1 MDKYEYKVRLQEI
14 KDLIAKGE
22 YVEAASIADTIDWTR
37 VKSVMM
43 LCTISDLYKIN
54 RRLEDARDLL
64 LLAYDRYPGGRSIVY
79 SLCELF
85 IKMGDV
91 VQAVEYYKEF
101 VQIAPKDT
109 GRYILQ
115 YKLYEAQDVS
125 IEERIEVLKELKSKE
140 YTEKWAYELA
150 YLYHR
155 IGLATKCVEE
165 CDELILWFGE
175 GRYVMKAME
184 LKMLHEPLTPSQEE
198 KYAEMKGEIVRQKA
212 AEETGEVYPEAPEEE
227 KPEEEVDES
236 PTKEILMSDPDDIQV
251 KVMNVGQY
259 DTINMQKELAANMK
273 ELWDQKTD
281 KEPEA
286 EGDTDLQETK
296 RLDSLADAL
305 EDFTMAETKVIETDA
320 VKEALNQPE
329 EQGEVFF
336 GETSEMTPVSV
347 EDGAS
352 EITEETLE
360 QPMEAEI
367 LPEEASFDD
376 TITAATEEPDEEA
389 ASTAAQT
396 ASGADETGIAQA
408 ASAAGMNAS
417 VSVGEENVSAAD
429 LNVSASAAENAEAI
443 SDVEAP
449 AQDGQGTVSE
459 TAAPKE
465 EIQEEITKEEEPETV
480 VLPTREIEEHINAQ
494 PAMKPRIA
502 ATIDPHKPLPE
513 GMEKMLGMEYDGQI
527 SMVVPEAEQVEKQIT
542 GQISLEDVLAEW
554 ERVKKENEQKRME
567 EVQQHILQ
575 QTGAMF
581 TEFEAAT
588 RDGLLEKLE
597 KGKTIPA
604 DEVEELEEY
613 QEPGQEDGEDYE
625 EPAGQDEFL
634 DESYDDYEEPVENAE
649 EYTGEEDAFAE
660 EAGEYAEDE
669 AFDEDEAGDYVE
681 PVEAA
686 EAEEEF
692 YEEDADTADETDAD
706 DFEDAEND
714 FDADDAEAT
723 GEGADEEA
731 AYETEADAD
740 EEAAEDIN
748 ADSKANDK
756 TAGKAGT
763 DTDAEDI
770 DADGETAEDEGADSE
785 TAEEAG
791 TDDAQDTETDAA
803 DAKETDAEPAEE
815 ASADKAD
822 RKNVSRD
829 AAAKGKKAPGQKN
842 GKPVRKAG
850 GKEQGRRLTA
860 EEKELFGSYLQNKH
874 TREQILNAIDKIS
887 LAAYTGNIILTGEEG
902 MDTLTLAKKLMKEV
916 QQTDSN
922 FSGKIAKISSES
934 LNKKGIAPVF
944 DRIVNGAL
952 IIQKANK
959 LTDDSVKDMQKAM
972 NQEHKGMIVILE
984 DTKGGAHKLLKKHPE
999 LKELFNIEIHVEA
1012 LDNDSLVSYGRK
1024 YAEEQE
1030 YGMDEMGV
1038 LALHTCIA
1046 ERQTIDHIVTIEE
1059 VKDIID
1065 DAIQH
1070 ANKKTLGHFF
1080 DIIVA
1085 KRYDEEDRIILREN
1099 DFR

>member
-140 YTEKWAYELA
+140 YIEKWAYELA

-212 AEETGEVYPEAPEEE
+212 AEEAGEVYPETPEEE

-236 PTKEILMSDPDDIQV
+236 PTKEILTSDPDDIQV

-320 VKEALNQPE
+320 VKEALNQSE

-336 GETSEMTPVSV
+336 GETSEMTPVSA
-347 EDGAS
+347 EESSA

-360 QPMEAEI
+360 QPMEAPVQSGQSTV
-367 LPEEASFDD
+367 PEA
-376 TITAATEEPDEEA
+376 
-389 ASTAAQT
+389 
-396 ASGADETGIAQA
+396 
-408 ASAAGMNAS
+408 
-417 VSVGEENVSAAD
+417 
-429 LNVSASAAENAEAI
+429 
-443 SDVEAP
+443 
-449 AQDGQGTVSE
+449 
-459 TAAPKE
+459 AAPKAE
-465 EIQEEITKEEEPETV
+465 EPQEEVLQEEELQEEEPQVEVLQEEEPETV
-480 VLPTREIEEHINAQ
+480 VLPAREIEEHINAQ
-494 PAMKPRIA
+494 PVMKPRIA

-613 QEPGQEDGEDYE
+613 QEPAQEDGEDYE
-625 EPAGQDEFL
+625 ELAEQDEFL
-634 DESYDDYEEPVENAE
+634 DDSYDDYEEPVENTE
-649 EYTGEEDAFAE
+649 EYTEEPDTADTEAEGEAAE
-660 EAGEYAEDE
+660 EAVDNAAADTEVEEEPDAADTEAE
-669 AFDEDEAGDYVE
+669 G
-681 PVEAA
+681 EAA
-686 EAEEEF
+686 EEAVDDAAADTEVEEEPDATDTEAEGEAAEEAV
-692 YEEDADTADETDAD
+692 DDAAADTEVEEEPDATDAAAEAVEDDVKDAETDA
-706 DFEDAEND
+706 
-714 FDADDAEAT
+714 
-723 GEGADEEA
+723 
-731 AYETEADAD
+731 
-740 EEAAEDIN
+740 
-748 ADSKANDK
+748 
-756 TAGKAGT
+756 
-763 DTDAEDI
+763 
-770 DADGETAEDEGADSE
+770 
-785 TAEEAG
+785 
-791 TDDAQDTETDAA
+791 
-803 DAKETDAEPAEE
+803 
-815 ASADKAD
+815 
-822 RKNVSRD
+822 V
-829 AAAKGKKAPGQKN
+829 AKGKKAPGQKK
-842 GKPVRKAG
+842 GKPVRKA

-959 LTDDSVKDMQKAM
+959 LSDDSVKDMQKVM

-999 LKELFNIEIHVEA
+999 LKELFNVEIHVEA

-1070 ANKKTLGHFF
+1070 ANRKTLGHFF

>member
-140 YTEKWAYELA
+140 YIEKWAYELA

-212 AEETGEVYPEAPEEE
+212 AEEAGEVYPETPEEE

-236 PTKEILMSDPDDIQV
+236 PTKEILTSDPDDIQV

-320 VKEALNQPE
+320 VKEALNQSE

-336 GETSEMTPVSV
+336 GETSEMTPVSA
-347 EDGAS
+347 EESSA

-360 QPMEAEI
+360 QPMEAPVQSGQSTV
-367 LPEEASFDD
+367 PEA
-376 TITAATEEPDEEA
+376 
-389 ASTAAQT
+389 
-396 ASGADETGIAQA
+396 
-408 ASAAGMNAS
+408 
-417 VSVGEENVSAAD
+417 
-429 LNVSASAAENAEAI
+429 
-443 SDVEAP
+443 
-449 AQDGQGTVSE
+449 
-459 TAAPKE
+459 AAPKAE
-465 EIQEEITKEEEPETV
+465 EPQEEVLQEEELQEEEPQVEVLQEEEPETV
-480 VLPTREIEEHINAQ
+480 VLPAREIEEHINAQ
-494 PAMKPRIA
+494 PVMKPRIA

-613 QEPGQEDGEDYE
+613 QEPAQEDGEDYE
-625 EPAGQDEFL
+625 ELAEQDEFL
-634 DESYDDYEEPVENAE
+634 DDSYDDYEEPVENTE
-649 EYTGEEDAFAE
+649 EYTEEPDAADTEAEGEAAE
-660 EAGEYAEDE
+660 EAVDDAAADTEVEEEPDATDTEAE
-669 AFDEDEAGDYVE
+669 G
-681 PVEAA
+681 EAA
-686 EAEEEF
+686 EEAVDNAAADTEVEEEPDAADTEAEGEAAEEAV
-692 YEEDADTADETDAD
+692 DDAAADTEVEEEPDATEAATEAVEDDVKDAETDA
-706 DFEDAEND
+706 
-714 FDADDAEAT
+714 
-723 GEGADEEA
+723 
-731 AYETEADAD
+731 
-740 EEAAEDIN
+740 
-748 ADSKANDK
+748 
-756 TAGKAGT
+756 
-763 DTDAEDI
+763 
-770 DADGETAEDEGADSE
+770 
-785 TAEEAG
+785 
-791 TDDAQDTETDAA
+791 
-803 DAKETDAEPAEE
+803 
-815 ASADKAD
+815 
-822 RKNVSRD
+822 V
-829 AAAKGKKAPGQKN
+829 AKGKKAPGQKK
-842 GKPVRKAG
+842 GKPVRKA

-959 LTDDSVKDMQKAM
+959 LSDDSVKDMQKVM

-1070 ANKKTLGHFF
+1070 ANRKTLGHFF

>member
-22 YVEAASIADTIDWTR
+22 YVEAASIADTIDWTK

-140 YTEKWAYELA
+140 YIEKWAYELA

-212 AEETGEVYPEAPEEE
+212 AEEAGEVYPETPEEE

-236 PTKEILMSDPDDIQV
+236 PTKEILTSDPDDIQV

-320 VKEALNQPE
+320 VKEALNQSE

-336 GETSEMTPVSV
+336 GETSEMTPVSA
-347 EDGAS
+347 EESSA

-360 QPMEAEI
+360 QPMEAPVQSGQSTV
-367 LPEEASFDD
+367 PEA
-376 TITAATEEPDEEA
+376 
-389 ASTAAQT
+389 
-396 ASGADETGIAQA
+396 
-408 ASAAGMNAS
+408 
-417 VSVGEENVSAAD
+417 
-429 LNVSASAAENAEAI
+429 
-443 SDVEAP
+443 
-449 AQDGQGTVSE
+449 
-459 TAAPKE
+459 AAPKAE
-465 EIQEEITKEEEPETV
+465 EPQEEELQEEEPQEEEPQEEEPQVEVLQEEEPETV
-480 VLPTREIEEHINAQ
+480 VLPAREIEEHINAQ
-494 PAMKPRIA
+494 PVMKPRIA

-613 QEPGQEDGEDYE
+613 QEPAQEDGEDYE
-625 EPAGQDEFL
+625 ELAEQDEFL
-634 DESYDDYEEPVENAE
+634 DDSYDDYEEPVENTE
-649 EYTGEEDAFAE
+649 EYTEEPDAADTEAEGEAAE
-660 EAGEYAEDE
+660 EAVDDAAADTEVEEEPDATDTEAE
-669 AFDEDEAGDYVE
+669 G
-681 PVEAA
+681 EAA
-686 EAEEEF
+686 EEAVDNAAADTEVEEEPDAADTEAEGEAAEEAV
-692 YEEDADTADETDAD
+692 DDAAADTEVEEEPDATEAATEAVEDDVKDAETDA
-706 DFEDAEND
+706 
-714 FDADDAEAT
+714 
-723 GEGADEEA
+723 
-731 AYETEADAD
+731 
-740 EEAAEDIN
+740 
-748 ADSKANDK
+748 
-756 TAGKAGT
+756 
-763 DTDAEDI
+763 
-770 DADGETAEDEGADSE
+770 
-785 TAEEAG
+785 
-791 TDDAQDTETDAA
+791 
-803 DAKETDAEPAEE
+803 
-815 ASADKAD
+815 
-822 RKNVSRD
+822 V
-829 AAAKGKKAPGQKN
+829 AKGKKAPGQKK
-842 GKPVRKAG
+842 GKPVRKA

-959 LTDDSVKDMQKAM
+959 LSDDSVKDMQKVM

-1070 ANKKTLGHFF
+1070 ANRKTLGHFF

>member
-22 YVEAASIADTIDWTR
+22 YVEAASIADTIDWTK

-140 YTEKWAYELA
+140 YIEKWAYELA

-212 AEETGEVYPEAPEEE
+212 AEEAGEVYPEAPEEE

-236 PTKEILMSDPDDIQV
+236 PTKEILTSDPDDIQV

-320 VKEALNQPE
+320 VKEALNQSE

-336 GETSEMTPVSV
+336 GETSEMTPVSA
-347 EDGAS
+347 EESSA

-360 QPMEAEI
+360 QPMEAPVQSGQSTV
-367 LPEEASFDD
+367 PEA
-376 TITAATEEPDEEA
+376 
-389 ASTAAQT
+389 
-396 ASGADETGIAQA
+396 
-408 ASAAGMNAS
+408 
-417 VSVGEENVSAAD
+417 
-429 LNVSASAAENAEAI
+429 
-443 SDVEAP
+443 
-449 AQDGQGTVSE
+449 
-459 TAAPKE
+459 AAPKAE
-465 EIQEEITKEEEPETV
+465 EKQEAEEPQEEEPETV
-480 VLPTREIEEHINAQ
+480 VLPAREIEEHINAQ
-494 PAMKPRIA
+494 PVMKPRIA

-597 KGKTIPA
+597 KGKTIPT

-613 QEPGQEDGEDYE
+613 YEPAQEDGEDYE
-625 EPAGQDEFL
+625 DSAEQDEFL
-634 DESYDDYEEPVENAE
+634 DESYDDYEEPVENTE
-649 EYTGEEDAFAE
+649 EYTEESEAIDA
-660 EAGEYAEDE
+660 DT
-669 AFDEDEAGDYVE
+669 
-681 PVEAA
+681 
-686 EAEEEF
+686 EAEEEP
-692 YEEDADTADETDAD
+692 
-706 DFEDAEND
+706 
-714 FDADDAEAT
+714 
-723 GEGADEEA
+723 
-731 AYETEADAD
+731 
-740 EEAAEDIN
+740 
-748 ADSKANDK
+748 
-756 TAGKAGT
+756 
-763 DTDAEDI
+763 
-770 DADGETAEDEGADSE
+770 
-785 TAEEAG
+785 
-791 TDDAQDTETDAA
+791 DAA
-803 DAKETDAEPAEE
+803 DADIEVEEEPNAADADIEVEEEPDTADAEAEGEAAEE
-815 ASADKAD
+815 AVDDTAVEKAGTEEPDAADAD
-822 RKNVSRD
+822 TEVEEEPDATD
-829 AAAKGKKAPGQKN
+829 AAAEAVEDDVKDAETEAVVKDKKAPGQKK
-842 GKPVRKAG
+842 GKPVRKA

-952 IIQKANK
+952 IIQKASK
-959 LTDDSVKDMQKAM
+959 LSDDSVKDMQKVM

-984 DTKGGAHKLLKKHPE
+984 DTRGGAHKLLKKHPE

-1070 ANKKTLGHFF
+1070 ANRKTLGHFF

>member
-22 YVEAASIADTIDWTR
+22 YVEAASIADTIDWTK

-140 YTEKWAYELA
+140 YIEKWAYELA

-212 AEETGEVYPEAPEEE
+212 AEEAGEVYPETPEEE

-236 PTKEILMSDPDDIQV
+236 PTKEILTSDPDDIQV

-320 VKEALNQPE
+320 VKEALNQSE

-336 GETSEMTPVSV
+336 GETSEMTPVSA
-347 EDGAS
+347 EESSA

-360 QPMEAEI
+360 QPMEAPVQSGQSTV
-367 LPEEASFDD
+367 PEA
-376 TITAATEEPDEEA
+376 
-389 ASTAAQT
+389 
-396 ASGADETGIAQA
+396 
-408 ASAAGMNAS
+408 
-417 VSVGEENVSAAD
+417 
-429 LNVSASAAENAEAI
+429 
-443 SDVEAP
+443 
-449 AQDGQGTVSE
+449 
-459 TAAPKE
+459 AAPKAE
-465 EIQEEITKEEEPETV
+465 EPQEEEPQEEEPQTV
-480 VLPTREIEEHINAQ
+480 VLPAREIEEHINAQ
-494 PAMKPRIA
+494 PVMKPRIA

-597 KGKTIPA
+597 KGKTIPT

-613 QEPGQEDGEDYE
+613 YEPAQEDGENYE
-625 EPAGQDEFL
+625 EPAEQDEFL
-634 DESYDDYEEPVENAE
+634 DESYDDYEEPVENTE
-649 EYTGEEDAFAE
+649 EYTEESEAIDA
-660 EAGEYAEDE
+660 DT
-669 AFDEDEAGDYVE
+669 
-681 PVEAA
+681 
-686 EAEEEF
+686 EAEEEP
-692 YEEDADTADETDAD
+692 
-706 DFEDAEND
+706 
-714 FDADDAEAT
+714 
-723 GEGADEEA
+723 
-731 AYETEADAD
+731 
-740 EEAAEDIN
+740 
-748 ADSKANDK
+748 
-756 TAGKAGT
+756 
-763 DTDAEDI
+763 
-770 DADGETAEDEGADSE
+770 
-785 TAEEAG
+785 
-791 TDDAQDTETDAA
+791 DAA
-803 DAKETDAEPAEE
+803 DADIEVEEEPNAADADTEVEEEPDTADAEAEGEAAEEAVDDTAAEKAGTEEPDATDADIEAGEEPDTADADTEAEEESDTTDAAAEAVEDDVKDAETDA
-815 ASADKAD
+815 
-822 RKNVSRD
+822 VV
-829 AAAKGKKAPGQKN
+829 KGKKAPGQKK
-842 GKPVRKAG
+842 GKPVRKA

-959 LTDDSVKDMQKAM
+959 LSDDSVKDMQKVM

-984 DTKGGAHKLLKKHPE
+984 DTRGGAHKLLKKHPE

-1070 ANKKTLGHFF
+1070 ANRKTLGHFF

>member
-140 YTEKWAYELA
+140 YIEKWAYELA

-212 AEETGEVYPEAPEEE
+212 AEEAGEVYPETPEEE

-236 PTKEILMSDPDDIQV
+236 PTKEILTSDPDDIQV

-320 VKEALNQPE
+320 VKEALNQSE

-336 GETSEMTPVSV
+336 GETSEMTPVSA
-347 EDGAS
+347 EESSA

-360 QPMEAEI
+360 QPMEAPVQSGQSTV
-367 LPEEASFDD
+367 PEA
-376 TITAATEEPDEEA
+376 
-389 ASTAAQT
+389 
-396 ASGADETGIAQA
+396 
-408 ASAAGMNAS
+408 
-417 VSVGEENVSAAD
+417 
-429 LNVSASAAENAEAI
+429 
-443 SDVEAP
+443 
-449 AQDGQGTVSE
+449 
-459 TAAPKE
+459 AAPKAE
-465 EIQEEITKEEEPETV
+465 EKQEAEEPQEEEPETV
-480 VLPTREIEEHINAQ
+480 VLPTKEIEEHINAQ

-597 KGKTIPA
+597 KGKTIPT

-613 QEPGQEDGEDYE
+613 YEPAQEDGEDYE
-625 EPAGQDEFL
+625 EPAEQDEFL
-634 DESYDDYEEPVENAE
+634 DESYDDYEEPVENTE
-649 EYTGEEDAFAE
+649 EYTEES
-660 EAGEYAEDE
+660 EAI
-669 AFDEDEAGDYVE
+669 
-681 PVEAA
+681 AA
-686 EAEEEF
+686 DTEAEEE
-692 YEEDADTADETDAD
+692 A
-706 DFEDAEND
+706 
-714 FDADDAEAT
+714 
-723 GEGADEEA
+723 
-731 AYETEADAD
+731 
-740 EEAAEDIN
+740 
-748 ADSKANDK
+748 
-756 TAGKAGT
+756 
-763 DTDAEDI
+763 
-770 DADGETAEDEGADSE
+770 
-785 TAEEAG
+785 
-791 TDDAQDTETDAA
+791 DAA
-803 DAKETDAEPAEE
+803 DAEAEGEAAEEAVDDAAADIEVEEEPDTADTEAEGEAAEEAVDDAAADIEVEEEPDTAAADIEVEEEPDAADTEAEGEAAEEAVDDADADTEVEEEPDATDAAAEAVEDDVKDAETDA
-815 ASADKAD
+815 
-822 RKNVSRD
+822 V
-829 AAAKGKKAPGQKN
+829 AKGKKAPGQKK
-842 GKPVRKAG
+842 GKPVRKA

-959 LTDDSVKDMQKAM
+959 LSDDSVKDMQKVM

-1070 ANKKTLGHFF
+1070 ANRKTLGHFF

>member
-22 YVEAASIADTIDWTR
+22 YVEAASIADTIDWTK

-140 YTEKWAYELA
+140 YIEKWAYELA

-212 AEETGEVYPEAPEEE
+212 AEEAGEVYPETPEEE

-236 PTKEILMSDPDDIQV
+236 PTKEILTSDPDDIQV

-296 RLDSLADAL
+296 RLDSLADAQ

-320 VKEALNQPE
+320 VKEALNQSE

-336 GETSEMTPVSV
+336 GETSEMTPVSA
-347 EDGAS
+347 EESSA

-360 QPMEAEI
+360 QPMEAPVQSGQNTV
-367 LPEEASFDD
+367 PEA
-376 TITAATEEPDEEA
+376 
-389 ASTAAQT
+389 
-396 ASGADETGIAQA
+396 
-408 ASAAGMNAS
+408 
-417 VSVGEENVSAAD
+417 
-429 LNVSASAAENAEAI
+429 
-443 SDVEAP
+443 
-449 AQDGQGTVSE
+449 
-459 TAAPKE
+459 AAPKAE
-465 EIQEEITKEEEPETV
+465 EKQEEEPQEEEPQTV
-480 VLPTREIEEHINAQ
+480 VLPAREIEEHINAQ
-494 PAMKPRIA
+494 PVMKPRIA

-597 KGKTIPA
+597 KGKTIPT

-613 QEPGQEDGEDYE
+613 YEPAQEDGENYE
-625 EPAGQDEFL
+625 EPAEQDEFL
-634 DESYDDYEEPVENAE
+634 DESYDDYEEPVENTE
-649 EYTGEEDAFAE
+649 EYTEESEAIAADTEVEEEPDTADAEAEGEAAE
-660 EAGEYAEDE
+660 EAVDDTVAE
-669 AFDEDEAGDYVE
+669 
-681 PVEAA
+681 
-686 EAEEEF
+686 
-692 YEEDADTADETDAD
+692 
-706 DFEDAEND
+706 
-714 FDADDAEAT
+714 
-723 GEGADEEA
+723 
-731 AYETEADAD
+731 
-740 EEAAEDIN
+740 
-748 ADSKANDK
+748 
-756 TAGKAGT
+756 KAGT
-763 DTDAEDI
+763 
-770 DADGETAEDEGADSE
+770 
-785 TAEEAG
+785 EEP
-791 TDDAQDTETDAA
+791 DAA
-803 DAKETDAEPAEE
+803 DADTEVEEEPDATDTDTEAGEEPDTTDAAAEAVEDDVKDAETDA
-815 ASADKAD
+815 
-822 RKNVSRD
+822 VV
-829 AAAKGKKAPGQKN
+829 KGKKAPGQKK
-842 GKPVRKAG
+842 GKPVRKA

-934 LNKKGIAPVF
+934 LNKKGIASVF

-959 LTDDSVKDMQKAM
+959 LSDDSVKDMQKVM

-984 DTKGGAHKLLKKHPE
+984 DTRGGAHKLLKKHPE

-1070 ANKKTLGHFF
+1070 ANRKTLGHFF

>member
-140 YTEKWAYELA
+140 YIEKWAYELA

-212 AEETGEVYPEAPEEE
+212 AEEAGEVYPETPEEE

-236 PTKEILMSDPDDIQV
+236 PTKEILTSDPDDIQV

-320 VKEALNQPE
+320 VKEALNQSE

-336 GETSEMTPVSV
+336 GETSEMTPVSA
-347 EDGAS
+347 EESSA

-360 QPMEAEI
+360 QPMEAPVQSGQSTV
-367 LPEEASFDD
+367 PEA
-376 TITAATEEPDEEA
+376 
-389 ASTAAQT
+389 
-396 ASGADETGIAQA
+396 
-408 ASAAGMNAS
+408 
-417 VSVGEENVSAAD
+417 
-429 LNVSASAAENAEAI
+429 
-443 SDVEAP
+443 
-449 AQDGQGTVSE
+449 
-459 TAAPKE
+459 AAPKAE
-465 EIQEEITKEEEPETV
+465 EPQEEALQEEVLQEEEPQEEELQEEVLQEEEPETV
-480 VLPTREIEEHINAQ
+480 VLPAREIEEHINAQ
-494 PAMKPRIA
+494 PVMKPRIA

-613 QEPGQEDGEDYE
+613 QEPAQEDGENYE
-625 EPAGQDEFL
+625 ELAEQDEFL
-634 DESYDDYEEPVENAE
+634 DESYDDYEEPVENTE
-649 EYTGEEDAFAE
+649 EYTEEPDTAGTEAEGEAAE
-660 EAGEYAEDE
+660 EAVDDAAADIEVEEEPDTADADIEVEEEPDAADTEAE
-669 AFDEDEAGDYVE
+669 G
-681 PVEAA
+681 EAA
-686 EAEEEF
+686 EEAVDNAAADTEVEEEPDAADTEAEGEAAEEAV
-692 YEEDADTADETDAD
+692 DDAAADTEVEEEPDATEAAAEAVEDDVKDAETDA
-706 DFEDAEND
+706 
-714 FDADDAEAT
+714 
-723 GEGADEEA
+723 
-731 AYETEADAD
+731 
-740 EEAAEDIN
+740 
-748 ADSKANDK
+748 
-756 TAGKAGT
+756 
-763 DTDAEDI
+763 
-770 DADGETAEDEGADSE
+770 
-785 TAEEAG
+785 
-791 TDDAQDTETDAA
+791 
-803 DAKETDAEPAEE
+803 
-815 ASADKAD
+815 
-822 RKNVSRD
+822 V
-829 AAAKGKKAPGQKN
+829 AKGKKAPGQKK
-842 GKPVRKAG
+842 GKPVRKA

-959 LTDDSVKDMQKAM
+959 LSDDSVKDMQKVM

-1070 ANKKTLGHFF
+1070 ANRKTLGHFF

>member
-22 YVEAASIADTIDWTR
+22 YVEAASIADTIDWTK

-140 YTEKWAYELA
+140 YIEKWAYELA

-212 AEETGEVYPEAPEEE
+212 AEEAGEVYPEAPEEE

-281 KEPEA
+281 KEPET

-320 VKEALNQPE
+320 VKEALNQSE

-336 GETSEMTPVSV
+336 GETSEMTPVSA
-347 EDGAS
+347 EESSA

-367 LPEEASFDD
+367 LPKEASFDD
-376 TITAATEEPDEEA
+376 NITAATEEPE
-389 ASTAAQT
+389 Q
-396 ASGADETGIAQA
+396 
-408 ASAAGMNAS
+408 
-417 VSVGEENVSAAD
+417 V
-429 LNVSASAAENAEAI
+429 
-443 SDVEAP
+443 
-449 AQDGQGTVSE
+449 GQGTASE
-459 TAAPKE
+459 TTAPKAE
-465 EIQEEITKEEEPETV
+465 EIREEITEEEEPETV
-480 VLPTREIEEHINAQ
+480 VLPTKEIEEHINAQ

-597 KGKTIPA
+597 KGKTIPT

-613 QEPGQEDGEDYE
+613 YEPAQEDGEDYE
-625 EPAGQDEFL
+625 EPAEQDEFL
-634 DESYDDYEEPVENAE
+634 DESYDDYEEPVENTE
-649 EYTGEEDAFAE
+649 EYTEES
-660 EAGEYAEDE
+660 EAI
-669 AFDEDEAGDYVE
+669 
-681 PVEAA
+681 AA
-686 EAEEEF
+686 DTEAEEEV
-692 YEEDADTADETDAD
+692 EAIDADTE
-706 DFEDAEND
+706 
-714 FDADDAEAT
+714 
-723 GEGADEEA
+723 
-731 AYETEADAD
+731 
-740 EEAAEDIN
+740 
-748 ADSKANDK
+748 
-756 TAGKAGT
+756 
-763 DTDAEDI
+763 
-770 DADGETAEDEGADSE
+770 
-785 TAEEAG
+785 AEE
-791 TDDAQDTETDAA
+791 EPDAA
-803 DAKETDAEPAEE
+803 DADTEVEEEPDAADAEAEGEAAEE
-815 ASADKAD
+815 AVDDTAAEKAGTEEP
-822 RKNVSRD
+822 D
-829 AAAKGKKAPGQKN
+829 AADTEAEEEADATDADTEVGEEADATEAAAEAVEDDVKDAETDAKGKKAPGQKK
-842 GKPVRKAG
+842 GKPVRKA

-952 IIQKANK
+952 IIQKASK
-959 LTDDSVKDMQKAM
+959 LSDDSVKDMQKVM

-984 DTKGGAHKLLKKHPE
+984 DTRGGAHKLLKKHPE

-1070 ANKKTLGHFF
+1070 ANRKTLGHFF

>member
-22 YVEAASIADTIDWTR
+22 YVEAASIADTIDWTK

-140 YTEKWAYELA
+140 YIEKWAYELA

-212 AEETGEVYPEAPEEE
+212 AEEAGEVYPEAPEEE

-236 PTKEILMSDPDDIQV
+236 PTKEILTSDPDDIQV

-320 VKEALNQPE
+320 VKEALNQSE

-336 GETSEMTPVSV
+336 GETSEMTPVSA
-347 EDGAS
+347 EESSA

-360 QPMEAEI
+360 QPMEAPVQSGQSTV
-367 LPEEASFDD
+367 PEA
-376 TITAATEEPDEEA
+376 
-389 ASTAAQT
+389 
-396 ASGADETGIAQA
+396 
-408 ASAAGMNAS
+408 
-417 VSVGEENVSAAD
+417 
-429 LNVSASAAENAEAI
+429 
-443 SDVEAP
+443 
-449 AQDGQGTVSE
+449 
-459 TAAPKE
+459 AAPKAE
-465 EIQEEITKEEEPETV
+465 EKQEAEEPQEEEPETV
-480 VLPTREIEEHINAQ
+480 VLPTKEIEEHINAQ

-554 ERVKKENEQKRME
+554 ERIKKENEQKRME

-597 KGKTIPA
+597 KGKTIPT

-613 QEPGQEDGEDYE
+613 YEPAQEDGENYE
-625 EPAGQDEFL
+625 EPAEQDEFL
-634 DESYDDYEEPVENAE
+634 DESYDDYEEPVENTE
-649 EYTGEEDAFAE
+649 EYTEES
-660 EAGEYAEDE
+660 EAI
-669 AFDEDEAGDYVE
+669 
-681 PVEAA
+681 AA
-686 EAEEEF
+686 DTEAEEEPN
-692 YEEDADTADETDAD
+692 A
-706 DFEDAEND
+706 
-714 FDADDAEAT
+714 
-723 GEGADEEA
+723 
-731 AYETEADAD
+731 ADAD
-740 EEAAEDIN
+740 IEVEEEP
-748 ADSKANDK
+748 
-756 TAGKAGT
+756 
-763 DTDAEDI
+763 
-770 DADGETAEDEGADSE
+770 
-785 TAEEAG
+785 
-791 TDDAQDTETDAA
+791 DAA
-803 DAKETDAEPAEE
+803 DADTEVEEEPDTADAEAEGEAAEE
-815 ASADKAD
+815 AVDDTAAEKAGTEEP
-822 RKNVSRD
+822 D
-829 AAAKGKKAPGQKN
+829 AADTEAEEEADATAADTEVGEEADATDAAAEAVEDDVKDAETDAKGKKAPGQNK
-842 GKPVRKAG
+842 GKPVRKA

-959 LTDDSVKDMQKAM
+959 LSDDSVKDMQKVM

-984 DTKGGAHKLLKKHPE
+984 DTRGGAHKLLKKHPE

-1070 ANKKTLGHFF
+1070 ANRKTLGHFF

>member
-184 LKMLHEPLTPSQEE
+184 LKMLHEPLTPSQA
-198 KYAEMKGEIVRQKA
+198 KMKGEIARQKA

-236 PTKEILMSDPDDIQV
+236 PTKEILMSDTDDIQV

-273 ELWDQKTD
+273 ELWDRKTD

-286 EGDTDLQETK
+286 EGDIDLQETK

-376 TITAATEEPDEEA
+376 TITVATE
-389 ASTAAQT
+389 
-396 ASGADETGIAQA
+396 
-408 ASAAGMNAS
+408 
-417 VSVGEENVSAAD
+417 
-429 LNVSASAAENAEAI
+429 
-443 SDVEAP
+443 
-449 AQDGQGTVSE
+449 
-459 TAAPKE
+459 
-465 EIQEEITKEEEPETV
+465 EEEPETV
-480 VLPTREIEEHINAQ
+480 ILPTREIEEHINAQ

-513 GMEKMLGMEYDGQI
+513 GMEKLLGMEYDGQI

-625 EPAGQDEFL
+625 EPAEQDEFP

-660 EAGEYAEDE
+660 EAGEYTEDK
-669 AFDEDEAGDYVE
+669 AFDEDEAEDYVE

-686 EAEEEF
+686 EEA
-692 YEEDADTADETDAD
+692 
-706 DFEDAEND
+706 
-714 FDADDAEAT
+714 DAEA
-723 GEGADEEA
+723 A
-731 AYETEADAD
+731 
-740 EEAAEDIN
+740 
-748 ADSKANDK
+748 K
-756 TAGKAGT
+756 
-763 DTDAEDI
+763 
-770 DADGETAEDEGADSE
+770 
-785 TAEEAG
+785 
-791 TDDAQDTETDAA
+791 DTETDAA
-803 DAKETDAEPAEE
+803 DAQETDAADAQETDAEAAEE

-822 RKNVSRD
+822 RKNVSKD

-916 QQTDSN
+916 QQTDNN

-984 DTKGGAHKLLKKHPE
+984 DTKGGAHKLLKKYPE

>member
-22 YVEAASIADTIDWTR
+22 YVEAASIADTIDWTK

-140 YTEKWAYELA
+140 YIEKWAYELA

-212 AEETGEVYPEAPEEE
+212 AEEAGEVYPETPEEE

-236 PTKEILMSDPDDIQV
+236 PTKEILTSDPDDIQV

-320 VKEALNQPE
+320 VKEALNQSE

-336 GETSEMTPVSV
+336 GETSEMTPVSA
-347 EDGAS
+347 EESSA

-360 QPMEAEI
+360 QPMEAPVQSGQSTV
-367 LPEEASFDD
+367 PEA
-376 TITAATEEPDEEA
+376 
-389 ASTAAQT
+389 
-396 ASGADETGIAQA
+396 
-408 ASAAGMNAS
+408 
-417 VSVGEENVSAAD
+417 
-429 LNVSASAAENAEAI
+429 
-443 SDVEAP
+443 
-449 AQDGQGTVSE
+449 
-459 TAAPKE
+459 AAPKAE
-465 EIQEEITKEEEPETV
+465 EKQEAEEPQEEEPETV
-480 VLPTREIEEHINAQ
+480 VLPAREIEEHINAQ
-494 PAMKPRIA
+494 PVMKPRIA

-597 KGKTIPA
+597 KGKTIPT

-613 QEPGQEDGEDYE
+613 YEPAQEDGEDYE
-625 EPAGQDEFL
+625 EPAEQDEFL
-634 DESYDDYEEPVENAE
+634 DESYDDYEEPVENTE
-649 EYTGEEDAFAE
+649 EYTEESEAIDA
-660 EAGEYAEDE
+660 DT
-669 AFDEDEAGDYVE
+669 
-681 PVEAA
+681 
-686 EAEEEF
+686 EAEEEPNAADADIEV
-692 YEEDADTADETDAD
+692 EEEPNAADADTEVEEEPDTA
-706 DFEDAEND
+706 
-714 FDADDAEAT
+714 DAEA
-723 GEGADEEA
+723 EG
-731 AYETEADAD
+731 
-740 EEAAEDIN
+740 EAAEEAVD
-748 ADSKANDK
+748 D
-756 TAGKAGT
+756 TAAEKAGT
-763 DTDAEDI
+763 
-770 DADGETAEDEGADSE
+770 
-785 TAEEAG
+785 EEP
-791 TDDAQDTETDAA
+791 DAA
-803 DAKETDAEPAEE
+803 DADTEVEEEPDATDADTEVEEEPDATDAAAEAVEDDVKDAETDAVVK
-815 ASADKAD
+815 D
-822 RKNVSRD
+822 
-829 AAAKGKKAPGQKN
+829 KKAPGQKK
-842 GKPVRKAG
+842 GKPVRKA

-952 IIQKANK
+952 IIQKASK
-959 LTDDSVKDMQKAM
+959 LSDDSVKDMQKVM

-984 DTKGGAHKLLKKHPE
+984 DTRGGAHKLLKKHPE

-1070 ANKKTLGHFF
+1070 ANRKTLGHFF

>member
-140 YTEKWAYELA
+140 YIEKWAYELA

-212 AEETGEVYPEAPEEE
+212 AEEAGEVYPETPEEE

-236 PTKEILMSDPDDIQV
+236 PTKEILTSDPDDIQV

-320 VKEALNQPE
+320 VKEALNQSE

-336 GETSEMTPVSV
+336 GETSEMTPVSA
-347 EDGAS
+347 EESSA

-360 QPMEAEI
+360 QPMEAPVQSGQSTV
-367 LPEEASFDD
+367 PEA
-376 TITAATEEPDEEA
+376 
-389 ASTAAQT
+389 
-396 ASGADETGIAQA
+396 
-408 ASAAGMNAS
+408 
-417 VSVGEENVSAAD
+417 
-429 LNVSASAAENAEAI
+429 
-443 SDVEAP
+443 
-449 AQDGQGTVSE
+449 
-459 TAAPKE
+459 AAPKAE
-465 EIQEEITKEEEPETV
+465 EKQEEEPQEEEPQTV
-480 VLPTREIEEHINAQ
+480 VLPAREIEEHINAQ
-494 PAMKPRIA
+494 PVMKPRIA

-597 KGKTIPA
+597 KGKTIPT

-613 QEPGQEDGEDYE
+613 YEPAQEDGENYE
-625 EPAGQDEFL
+625 EPAEQDEFL
-634 DESYDDYEEPVENAE
+634 DESYDDYEEPVENTE
-649 EYTGEEDAFAE
+649 EYTEESEAIDA
-660 EAGEYAEDE
+660 DT
-669 AFDEDEAGDYVE
+669 
-681 PVEAA
+681 
-686 EAEEEF
+686 EAEEEP
-692 YEEDADTADETDAD
+692 
-706 DFEDAEND
+706 
-714 FDADDAEAT
+714 
-723 GEGADEEA
+723 
-731 AYETEADAD
+731 
-740 EEAAEDIN
+740 
-748 ADSKANDK
+748 
-756 TAGKAGT
+756 
-763 DTDAEDI
+763 
-770 DADGETAEDEGADSE
+770 
-785 TAEEAG
+785 
-791 TDDAQDTETDAA
+791 DAA
-803 DAKETDAEPAEE
+803 DADIEVEEEPNAADADTEVEEEPDTADAEAEGEAAEEAVDDTAAEKAGTEEPDATDADIEVEEEPDTADADTEVEEEPDTTDAAAEAVEDDVKDAETDA
-815 ASADKAD
+815 
-822 RKNVSRD
+822 VV
-829 AAAKGKKAPGQKN
+829 KGKKAPGQKK
-842 GKPVRKAG
+842 GKPVRKA

-902 MDTLTLAKKLMKEV
+902 MDTLTLAKKLMREV

-952 IIQKANK
+952 IIQKASK
-959 LTDDSVKDMQKAM
+959 LSDDSVKDMQKVM

-984 DTKGGAHKLLKKHPE
+984 DTRGGAHKLLKKHPE

-1070 ANKKTLGHFF
+1070 ANRKTLGHFF

>member
-22 YVEAASIADTIDWTR
+22 YVEAASIADTIDWTK

-140 YTEKWAYELA
+140 YIEKWAYELA

-336 GETSEMTPVSV
+336 GETSEMTPVSA
-347 EDGAS
+347 EESSA

-360 QPMEAEI
+360 QPMEAPVQSGQSTV
-367 LPEEASFDD
+367 PEA
-376 TITAATEEPDEEA
+376 
-389 ASTAAQT
+389 
-396 ASGADETGIAQA
+396 
-408 ASAAGMNAS
+408 
-417 VSVGEENVSAAD
+417 
-429 LNVSASAAENAEAI
+429 
-443 SDVEAP
+443 
-449 AQDGQGTVSE
+449 
-459 TAAPKE
+459 AAPKAE
-465 EIQEEITKEEEPETV
+465 EKQEAEEPQEEEPQTV
-480 VLPTREIEEHINAQ
+480 VLPAREIEEHINAQ
-494 PAMKPRIA
+494 PVMKPRIA

-597 KGKTIPA
+597 KGKTIPT

-613 QEPGQEDGEDYE
+613 YEPAQEDGEDYE
-625 EPAGQDEFL
+625 EPAEQDEFL
-634 DESYDDYEEPVENAE
+634 DESYDDYEEPVENTE
-649 EYTGEEDAFAE
+649 EYTEEPNAADADIEVEEEPDAADADIEVEEEPDTADAEAEGEAAE
-660 EAGEYAEDE
+660 EAVDDTAAEK
-669 AFDEDEAGDYVE
+669 AGTEE
-681 PVEAA
+681 PDAADA
-686 EAEEEF
+686 EAEEEPDTTDTDTEAG
-692 YEEDADTADETDAD
+692 EEPDATEAAAEAVEDDVKDAETDA
-706 DFEDAEND
+706 
-714 FDADDAEAT
+714 
-723 GEGADEEA
+723 
-731 AYETEADAD
+731 
-740 EEAAEDIN
+740 
-748 ADSKANDK
+748 
-756 TAGKAGT
+756 
-763 DTDAEDI
+763 
-770 DADGETAEDEGADSE
+770 
-785 TAEEAG
+785 
-791 TDDAQDTETDAA
+791 
-803 DAKETDAEPAEE
+803 
-815 ASADKAD
+815 
-822 RKNVSRD
+822 VV
-829 AAAKGKKAPGQKN
+829 KGKKAPGQKK
-842 GKPVRKAG
+842 GKPVRKA

-952 IIQKANK
+952 IIQKASK
-959 LTDDSVKDMQKAM
+959 LSDDSVKDMQKVM

-984 DTKGGAHKLLKKHPE
+984 DTRGGAHKLLKKHPE

-1070 ANKKTLGHFF
+1070 ANRKTLGHFF

>member
-140 YTEKWAYELA
+140 YIEKWAYELA

-212 AEETGEVYPEAPEEE
+212 AEEAGEVYPETPEEE

-236 PTKEILMSDPDDIQV
+236 PTKEILTSDPDDIQV

-320 VKEALNQPE
+320 VKEALNRSE

-336 GETSEMTPVSV
+336 GETSEMTPVSA
-347 EDGAS
+347 EESSA

-360 QPMEAEI
+360 QPMEA
-367 LPEEASFDD
+367 LVQSGQ
-376 TITAATEEPDEEA
+376 
-389 ASTAAQT
+389 STVPVA
-396 ASGADETGIAQA
+396 
-408 ASAAGMNAS
+408 
-417 VSVGEENVSAAD
+417 
-429 LNVSASAAENAEAI
+429 
-443 SDVEAP
+443 
-449 AQDGQGTVSE
+449 
-459 TAAPKE
+459 AAPKAE
-465 EIQEEITKEEEPETV
+465 EPQEEALQEEELQEEEPETV
-480 VLPTREIEEHINAQ
+480 VLPAREIEEHINAQ
-494 PAMKPRIA
+494 PVMKPRIA

-527 SMVVPEAEQVEKQIT
+527 SMVVPETEQVEKQIT

-613 QEPGQEDGEDYE
+613 HEPAQEDGENYE
-625 EPAGQDEFL
+625 ELAEQDEFL
-634 DESYDDYEEPVENAE
+634 DDSYDDYEEPVENTE
-649 EYTGEEDAFAE
+649 EYTEEPDTADTEAEGEAAEEAVDDAAADIEVEEEPDTADTDFEVEEEPDTAGTEAEGEAAEEAVDAAAADIEVEEEPDTADAEAESEAAE
-660 EAGEYAEDE
+660 EAGDDVAADTE
-669 AFDEDEAGDYVE
+669 VE
-681 PVEAA
+681 EEPDATDAAA
-686 EAEEEF
+686 EAV
-692 YEEDADTADETDAD
+692 EDDVKDAETDA
-706 DFEDAEND
+706 
-714 FDADDAEAT
+714 
-723 GEGADEEA
+723 
-731 AYETEADAD
+731 
-740 EEAAEDIN
+740 
-748 ADSKANDK
+748 
-756 TAGKAGT
+756 
-763 DTDAEDI
+763 
-770 DADGETAEDEGADSE
+770 
-785 TAEEAG
+785 
-791 TDDAQDTETDAA
+791 
-803 DAKETDAEPAEE
+803 
-815 ASADKAD
+815 
-822 RKNVSRD
+822 V
-829 AAAKGKKAPGQKN
+829 AKGKKAPGQKK
-842 GKPVRKAG
+842 GKPVRKA

-959 LTDDSVKDMQKAM
+959 LSDDSVKDMQKVM

-984 DTKGGAHKLLKKHPE
+984 DTRGGAHKLLKKHPE

-1070 ANKKTLGHFF
+1070 ANRKTLGHFF

>member
-22 YVEAASIADTIDWTR
+22 YVEAASIADTIDWTK

-140 YTEKWAYELA
+140 YIEKWAYELA

-212 AEETGEVYPEAPEEE
+212 AEEAGEVYPETPEEE

-236 PTKEILMSDPDDIQV
+236 PTKEILTSDPDDIQV

-320 VKEALNQPE
+320 VKEALNQSE

-336 GETSEMTPVSV
+336 GETSEMTPVSA
-347 EDGAS
+347 EESSA

-360 QPMEAEI
+360 QPMEAPVQSGQSTV
-367 LPEEASFDD
+367 PEA
-376 TITAATEEPDEEA
+376 
-389 ASTAAQT
+389 
-396 ASGADETGIAQA
+396 
-408 ASAAGMNAS
+408 
-417 VSVGEENVSAAD
+417 
-429 LNVSASAAENAEAI
+429 
-443 SDVEAP
+443 
-449 AQDGQGTVSE
+449 
-459 TAAPKE
+459 AAPKAE
-465 EIQEEITKEEEPETV
+465 EKQEEEPQEEEPQEEEPQTV
-480 VLPTREIEEHINAQ
+480 VLPAREIEEHINAQ
-494 PAMKPRIA
+494 PVMKPRIA

-597 KGKTIPA
+597 KGKTIPS

-613 QEPGQEDGEDYE
+613 YEPAQEDGEDYE
-625 EPAGQDEFL
+625 EPAEQDEFL
-634 DESYDDYEEPVENAE
+634 DESYDDYEEPVENTE
-649 EYTGEEDAFAE
+649 EYTEESEAIDA
-660 EAGEYAEDE
+660 DT
-669 AFDEDEAGDYVE
+669 
-681 PVEAA
+681 
-686 EAEEEF
+686 EAEEEPDAADADT
-692 YEEDADTADETDAD
+692 EEEEEVDAADAEAAGEAAEEAVDDTAAEKAGTEEPDAADTEAEEEADTADAD
-706 DFEDAEND
+706 TEV
-714 FDADDAEAT
+714 
-723 GEGADEEA
+723 GE
-731 AYETEADAD
+731 EADAT
-740 EEAAEDIN
+740 EAAAEAVED
-748 ADSKANDK
+748 DVK
-756 TAGKAGT
+756 
-763 DTDAEDI
+763 DAE
-770 DADGETAEDEGADSE
+770 
-785 TAEEAG
+785 
-791 TDDAQDTETDAA
+791 TD
-803 DAKETDAEPAEE
+803 
-815 ASADKAD
+815 
-822 RKNVSRD
+822 
-829 AAAKGKKAPGQKN
+829 AKGKKAPGQKK

-850 GKEQGRRLTA
+850 KEQGRRFTA

-959 LTDDSVKDMQKAM
+959 LSDDSVKDMQKVM

-984 DTKGGAHKLLKKHPE
+984 DTRGGAHKLLKKHPE

-1070 ANKKTLGHFF
+1070 ANRKTLGHFF

>member
-22 YVEAASIADTIDWTR
+22 YVEAASIADTIDWTK

-140 YTEKWAYELA
+140 YIEKWAYELA

-212 AEETGEVYPEAPEEE
+212 AEEAGEVYPEAPEEE

-236 PTKEILMSDPDDIQV
+236 PTKEILASDPDDIQV

-320 VKEALNQPE
+320 VKEALNQSE

-336 GETSEMTPVSV
+336 GETSEMTPVSA
-347 EDGAS
+347 EESSA

-360 QPMEAEI
+360 QPMEAPVQSGQSTV
-367 LPEEASFDD
+367 PEA
-376 TITAATEEPDEEA
+376 
-389 ASTAAQT
+389 
-396 ASGADETGIAQA
+396 
-408 ASAAGMNAS
+408 
-417 VSVGEENVSAAD
+417 
-429 LNVSASAAENAEAI
+429 
-443 SDVEAP
+443 
-449 AQDGQGTVSE
+449 
-459 TAAPKE
+459 AAPKAE
-465 EIQEEITKEEEPETV
+465 EKQEEEPQEEEPQTV
-480 VLPTREIEEHINAQ
+480 VLPAREIEEHINAQ
-494 PAMKPRIA
+494 PVMKPRIA

-597 KGKTIPA
+597 KGKTIPT

-613 QEPGQEDGEDYE
+613 YEPAQEDGENYE
-625 EPAGQDEFL
+625 EPAEQDEFL
-634 DESYDDYEEPVENAE
+634 DESYDDYEEPVENTE
-649 EYTGEEDAFAE
+649 EYTEESEAIDA
-660 EAGEYAEDE
+660 DT
-669 AFDEDEAGDYVE
+669 
-681 PVEAA
+681 
-686 EAEEEF
+686 EAEEEP
-692 YEEDADTADETDAD
+692 
-706 DFEDAEND
+706 
-714 FDADDAEAT
+714 
-723 GEGADEEA
+723 
-731 AYETEADAD
+731 
-740 EEAAEDIN
+740 
-748 ADSKANDK
+748 
-756 TAGKAGT
+756 
-763 DTDAEDI
+763 
-770 DADGETAEDEGADSE
+770 
-785 TAEEAG
+785 
-791 TDDAQDTETDAA
+791 DAA
-803 DAKETDAEPAEE
+803 DADIEVEEEPNAADADTEVEEEPDTADAEAEGEAAAEAVDDTAAEKAGTEEPDAADADTEAEEEPDATDADTEAGEEPDATDAAAEAVEDDVKDAETDAVVK
-815 ASADKAD
+815 D
-822 RKNVSRD
+822 
-829 AAAKGKKAPGQKN
+829 KKASGQKK
-842 GKPVRKAG
+842 GKPVRKA

-952 IIQKANK
+952 IIQKASK
-959 LTDDSVKDMQKAM
+959 LSDDSVKDMQKVM

-984 DTKGGAHKLLKKHPE
+984 DTRGGAHKLLKKHPE

-1070 ANKKTLGHFF
+1070 ANRKTLGHFF

>member
-140 YTEKWAYELA
+140 YIEKWAYELA

-212 AEETGEVYPEAPEEE
+212 AEEAGEVYPETPEEE

-236 PTKEILMSDPDDIQV
+236 PTKEILTSDPDDIQV

-281 KEPEA
+281 KEPKA

-320 VKEALNQPE
+320 VKEALNQSE

-336 GETSEMTPVSV
+336 GETSEMTPVSA
-347 EDGAS
+347 EESSA

-360 QPMEAEI
+360 QPMEAPVQSGQSTV
-367 LPEEASFDD
+367 PEA
-376 TITAATEEPDEEA
+376 
-389 ASTAAQT
+389 
-396 ASGADETGIAQA
+396 
-408 ASAAGMNAS
+408 
-417 VSVGEENVSAAD
+417 
-429 LNVSASAAENAEAI
+429 
-443 SDVEAP
+443 
-449 AQDGQGTVSE
+449 
-459 TAAPKE
+459 AAPKAE
-465 EIQEEITKEEEPETV
+465 EPQEEVLQEEEPQEEEEPETV
-480 VLPTREIEEHINAQ
+480 VLPAREIEEHINAQ
-494 PAMKPRIA
+494 PVMKPRIA

-597 KGKTIPA
+597 KGKTIPT

-613 QEPGQEDGEDYE
+613 YEPAQEDGEDYE
-625 EPAGQDEFL
+625 EPAEQDEFL
-634 DESYDDYEEPVENAE
+634 DESYDDYEEPVENTE
-649 EYTGEEDAFAE
+649 EYTEESEAIDA
-660 EAGEYAEDE
+660 DT
-669 AFDEDEAGDYVE
+669 
-681 PVEAA
+681 
-686 EAEEEF
+686 EAEEEPGAADADIEV
-692 YEEDADTADETDAD
+692 EEEPNAAAADTEVEEEPDTAD
-706 DFEDAEND
+706 
-714 FDADDAEAT
+714 AEA
-723 GEGADEEA
+723 EG
-731 AYETEADAD
+731 
-740 EEAAEDIN
+740 EAAEEAVD
-748 ADSKANDK
+748 D
-756 TAGKAGT
+756 TAAEKAGT
-763 DTDAEDI
+763 
-770 DADGETAEDEGADSE
+770 
-785 TAEEAG
+785 EEP
-791 TDDAQDTETDAA
+791 DAA
-803 DAKETDAEPAEE
+803 DADTEVEEEPDTTDADTEAGEEPDATDAAAEAVEDDVKDAETDA
-815 ASADKAD
+815 
-822 RKNVSRD
+822 VV
-829 AAAKGKKAPGQKN
+829 KGKKAPGQKKRQARQKSRQ
-842 GKPVRKAG
+842 GTGPQAYRRRK
-850 GKEQGRRLTA
+850 
-860 EEKELFGSYLQNKH
+860 
-874 TREQILNAIDKIS
+874 
-887 LAAYTGNIILTGEEG
+887 
-902 MDTLTLAKKLMKEV
+902 
-916 QQTDSN
+916 
-922 FSGKIAKISSES
+922 
-934 LNKKGIAPVF
+934 
-944 DRIVNGAL
+944 
-952 IIQKANK
+952 
-959 LTDDSVKDMQKAM
+959 
-972 NQEHKGMIVILE
+972 
-984 DTKGGAHKLLKKHPE
+984 
-999 LKELFNIEIHVEA
+999 
-1012 LDNDSLVSYGRK
+1012 
-1024 YAEEQE
+1024 
-1030 YGMDEMGV
+1030 
-1038 LALHTCIA
+1038 
-1046 ERQTIDHIVTIEE
+1046 
-1059 VKDIID
+1059 
-1065 DAIQH
+1065 
-1070 ANKKTLGHFF
+1070 
-1080 DIIVA
+1080 
-1085 KRYDEEDRIILREN
+1085 RIIRFLFTEQTYKRT
-1099 DFR
+1099 DFECH

>member
-155 IGLATKCVEE
+155 IGLATKCVDE

-329 EQGEVFF
+329 VQGEVFF

-347 EDGAS
+347 EDGSS

-367 LPEEASFDD
+367 LPEEASFED
-376 TITAATEEPDEEA
+376 TITAATDEPDEETV
-389 ASTAAQT
+389 SNVAQT
-396 ASGADETGIAQA
+396 ASGADEAETAQTE
-408 ASAAGMNAS
+408 ASAPI
-417 VSVGEENVSAAD
+417 
-429 LNVSASAAENAEAI
+429 ENAEAV
-443 SDVEAP
+443 SSVEAP
-449 AQDGQGTVSE
+449 AQGGQSIVSE
-459 TAAPKE
+459 AAAPKAE
-465 EIQEEITKEEEPETV
+465 EMQEEITEEEEPETV

-625 EPAGQDEFL
+625 ESAEQDEFL
-634 DESYDDYEEPVENAE
+634 DESYDDYEESVENAE
-649 EYTGEEDAFAE
+649 EYAGEEDAFAE
-660 EAGEYAEDE
+660 ETGEYTEDE

-686 EAEEEF
+686 EADEEF
-692 YEEDADTADETDAD
+692 YDEDATDAD
-706 DFEDAEND
+706 M
-714 FDADDAEAT
+714 
-723 GEGADEEA
+723 ADEM
-731 AYETEADAD
+731 D
-740 EEAAEDIN
+740 
-748 ADSKANDK
+748 
-756 TAGKAGT
+756 
-763 DTDAEDI
+763 
-770 DADGETAEDEGADSE
+770 ADSE
-785 TAEEAG
+785 TAEGA
-791 TDDAQDTETDAA
+791 
-803 DAKETDAEPAEE
+803 
-815 ASADKAD
+815 
-822 RKNVSRD
+822 D

-842 GKPVRKAG
+842 GKPVRKAD
-850 GKEQGRRLTA
+850 GKEQDRRLTA

-1070 ANKKTLGHFF
+1070 ANRKTLGHFF

>member
-140 YTEKWAYELA
+140 YIEKWAYELA

-212 AEETGEVYPEAPEEE
+212 AEEAGEVYPETPEEE
-227 KPEEEVDES
+227 KSEEEVDES
-236 PTKEILMSDPDDIQV
+236 PTKEILTSDPDDIQV

-320 VKEALNQPE
+320 VKEALNQSE

-336 GETSEMTPVSV
+336 GETSEMTPVSA
-347 EDGAS
+347 EESSA

-360 QPMEAEI
+360 QPKEVPVQSGQSTVPEA
-367 LPEEASFDD
+367 
-376 TITAATEEPDEEA
+376 
-389 ASTAAQT
+389 
-396 ASGADETGIAQA
+396 
-408 ASAAGMNAS
+408 
-417 VSVGEENVSAAD
+417 
-429 LNVSASAAENAEAI
+429 
-443 SDVEAP
+443 
-449 AQDGQGTVSE
+449 
-459 TAAPKE
+459 AAPKAE
-465 EIQEEITKEEEPETV
+465 EPQEEELQEEEPQEEEPQVEVLQEEEPETV
-480 VLPTREIEEHINAQ
+480 VLPAREIEEHINAQ
-494 PAMKPRIA
+494 PVMKPRIA

-613 QEPGQEDGEDYE
+613 QEPAQEDGENYE
-625 EPAGQDEFL
+625 ELAEQDEFL
-634 DESYDDYEEPVENAE
+634 DESYDDYEEPVENTE
-649 EYTGEEDAFAE
+649 EYTEEPDTADTEAEGEAAE
-660 EAGEYAEDE
+660 EAVDDAAADIEVEEEPDIAATDFEVEEEPDAADTEAE
-669 AFDEDEAGDYVE
+669 G
-681 PVEAA
+681 EAA
-686 EAEEEF
+686 EEAVDDAAADTEVEEEPDTAAADIEV
-692 YEEDADTADETDAD
+692 EEEPDTADTEAEGEAAEEAVDDAAADTEEEEEPDATDAAAEAVEDDVKDAETDA
-706 DFEDAEND
+706 
-714 FDADDAEAT
+714 
-723 GEGADEEA
+723 
-731 AYETEADAD
+731 
-740 EEAAEDIN
+740 
-748 ADSKANDK
+748 
-756 TAGKAGT
+756 
-763 DTDAEDI
+763 
-770 DADGETAEDEGADSE
+770 
-785 TAEEAG
+785 
-791 TDDAQDTETDAA
+791 
-803 DAKETDAEPAEE
+803 
-815 ASADKAD
+815 
-822 RKNVSRD
+822 V
-829 AAAKGKKAPGQKN
+829 AKGKKAPGQKK
-842 GKPVRKAG
+842 GKPVRKA

-959 LTDDSVKDMQKAM
+959 LSDDSVKDMQKVM

-1070 ANKKTLGHFF
+1070 ANRKTLGHFF

>member
-22 YVEAASIADTIDWTR
+22 YVEAASIADTIDWTK

-140 YTEKWAYELA
+140 YIEKWAYELA

-212 AEETGEVYPEAPEEE
+212 AEEAGEVYPETPEEE

-236 PTKEILMSDPDDIQV
+236 PTKEILTSDPDDIQV

-320 VKEALNQPE
+320 VKEALNQSE

-336 GETSEMTPVSV
+336 GETSEMTPVSA
-347 EDGAS
+347 EESSA

-360 QPMEAEI
+360 QPMEA
-367 LPEEASFDD
+367 LVQSGQSTVPEA
-376 TITAATEEPDEEA
+376 
-389 ASTAAQT
+389 
-396 ASGADETGIAQA
+396 
-408 ASAAGMNAS
+408 
-417 VSVGEENVSAAD
+417 
-429 LNVSASAAENAEAI
+429 
-443 SDVEAP
+443 
-449 AQDGQGTVSE
+449 
-459 TAAPKE
+459 AAPKAE
-465 EIQEEITKEEEPETV
+465 EKQEEEPQEEEPQTV
-480 VLPTREIEEHINAQ
+480 VLPAREIEEHINAQ
-494 PAMKPRIA
+494 PVMKPRIA

-597 KGKTIPA
+597 KGKTIPT

-613 QEPGQEDGEDYE
+613 YEPAQEDGEDYE
-625 EPAGQDEFL
+625 EPAEQDEFL
-634 DESYDDYEEPVENAE
+634 DESYDDYEEPVENTE
-649 EYTGEEDAFAE
+649 EYTEESEAIDA
-660 EAGEYAEDE
+660 DT
-669 AFDEDEAGDYVE
+669 
-681 PVEAA
+681 
-686 EAEEEF
+686 EAEEEPNAADADIEV
-692 YEEDADTADETDAD
+692 EEEPNAADADTEVEEEPDTA
-706 DFEDAEND
+706 
-714 FDADDAEAT
+714 DAEA
-723 GEGADEEA
+723 EG
-731 AYETEADAD
+731 
-740 EEAAEDIN
+740 EAAEEAVD
-748 ADSKANDK
+748 D
-756 TAGKAGT
+756 TAAEKAGT
-763 DTDAEDI
+763 
-770 DADGETAEDEGADSE
+770 
-785 TAEEAG
+785 EEP
-791 TDDAQDTETDAA
+791 DAA
-803 DAKETDAEPAEE
+803 DADTEVEEEPDATDADTEAGEEPDATDAAAEAVEDDVKDAETDAVVK
-815 ASADKAD
+815 D
-822 RKNVSRD
+822 
-829 AAAKGKKAPGQKN
+829 KKAPGQKK
-842 GKPVRKAG
+842 GKPVRKA

-952 IIQKANK
+952 IIQKASK
-959 LTDDSVKDMQKAM
+959 LSDDSVKDMQKVM

-984 DTKGGAHKLLKKHPE
+984 DTRGGAHKLLKKHPE

-1070 ANKKTLGHFF
+1070 ANRKTLGHFF

>member
-22 YVEAASIADTIDWTR
+22 YVEAASIADTIDWTK

-140 YTEKWAYELA
+140 YIEKWAYELA

-212 AEETGEVYPEAPEEE
+212 AEEAGEVYPETPEEE

-236 PTKEILMSDPDDIQV
+236 PTKEILTSDPDDIQV

-320 VKEALNQPE
+320 VKEALNQSE

-336 GETSEMTPVSV
+336 GETSEMTPVSA
-347 EDGAS
+347 EESSA

-360 QPMEAEI
+360 QPMEAPVQNGQSTV
-367 LPEEASFDD
+367 PEA
-376 TITAATEEPDEEA
+376 
-389 ASTAAQT
+389 
-396 ASGADETGIAQA
+396 
-408 ASAAGMNAS
+408 
-417 VSVGEENVSAAD
+417 
-429 LNVSASAAENAEAI
+429 
-443 SDVEAP
+443 
-449 AQDGQGTVSE
+449 
-459 TAAPKE
+459 AAPKAE
-465 EIQEEITKEEEPETV
+465 EKQEEEPQEEEPQTV
-480 VLPTREIEEHINAQ
+480 VLPAREIEEHINAQ
-494 PAMKPRIA
+494 PVMKPRIA

-597 KGKTIPA
+597 KGKTIPT

-613 QEPGQEDGEDYE
+613 YEPAQEDGENYE
-625 EPAGQDEFL
+625 EPAEQDEFL
-634 DESYDDYEEPVENAE
+634 DESYDDYEEPVENTE
-649 EYTGEEDAFAE
+649 EYTEESEAIDADTEAE
-660 EAGEYAEDE
+660 EEPDAAAADIEVEEEPDAAAADIEAEE
-669 AFDEDEAGDYVE
+669 E
-681 PVEAA
+681 PDTAAA
-686 EAEEEF
+686 EAEGEAAEEAVDDTAAEKAGT
-692 YEEDADTADETDAD
+692 EEPDAADTEAEEEVEATDADTEAGEEPDATDAAAEAVEDDVKDAETDA
-706 DFEDAEND
+706 
-714 FDADDAEAT
+714 
-723 GEGADEEA
+723 
-731 AYETEADAD
+731 
-740 EEAAEDIN
+740 
-748 ADSKANDK
+748 
-756 TAGKAGT
+756 
-763 DTDAEDI
+763 
-770 DADGETAEDEGADSE
+770 
-785 TAEEAG
+785 
-791 TDDAQDTETDAA
+791 
-803 DAKETDAEPAEE
+803 
-815 ASADKAD
+815 
-822 RKNVSRD
+822 VV
-829 AAAKGKKAPGQKN
+829 KGKKAPGQKK
-842 GKPVRKAG
+842 GKPVRKA

-952 IIQKANK
+952 IIQKASK
-959 LTDDSVKDMQKAM
+959 LSDDSVKDMQKVM

-984 DTKGGAHKLLKKHPE
+984 DTRGGAHKLLKKHPE

-1070 ANKKTLGHFF
+1070 ANRKTLGHFF

>member
-140 YTEKWAYELA
+140 YIEKWAYELA

-212 AEETGEVYPEAPEEE
+212 AEEAGEVYPETPEEE

-236 PTKEILMSDPDDIQV
+236 PTKEILTSDPDDIQV

-320 VKEALNQPE
+320 VKEALNQSE

-336 GETSEMTPVSV
+336 GETSEMTPVSA
-347 EDGAS
+347 EESSA

-360 QPMEAEI
+360 QPMEAPVQSGQSTV
-367 LPEEASFDD
+367 PEA
-376 TITAATEEPDEEA
+376 
-389 ASTAAQT
+389 
-396 ASGADETGIAQA
+396 
-408 ASAAGMNAS
+408 
-417 VSVGEENVSAAD
+417 
-429 LNVSASAAENAEAI
+429 
-443 SDVEAP
+443 
-449 AQDGQGTVSE
+449 
-459 TAAPKE
+459 AAPKAE
-465 EIQEEITKEEEPETV
+465 EPQEEALQEEVLQEEEPQEEEPQVEVLQEEEPETV
-480 VLPTREIEEHINAQ
+480 VLPAREIEEHINAQ
-494 PAMKPRIA
+494 PVMKPRIA

-527 SMVVPEAEQVEKQIT
+527 SMVVPETEQVEKQIT

-613 QEPGQEDGEDYE
+613 QEPAQEDGEDYE
-625 EPAGQDEFL
+625 EPAEQDEFL
-634 DESYDDYEEPVENAE
+634 DESYDDYEEPVENTE
-649 EYTGEEDAFAE
+649 EYTEESDA
-660 EAGEYAEDE
+660 
-669 AFDEDEAGDYVE
+669 
-681 PVEAA
+681 AA
-686 EAEEEF
+686 ADTEAEEES
-692 YEEDADTADETDAD
+692 DAADTEAEGEAAEEAVDNAAADTEEEEEPDATATEAEGEAAEEAVDDAASDTEVEEEPDATDAAAEAVEDDVKDAETDA
-706 DFEDAEND
+706 
-714 FDADDAEAT
+714 
-723 GEGADEEA
+723 
-731 AYETEADAD
+731 
-740 EEAAEDIN
+740 
-748 ADSKANDK
+748 
-756 TAGKAGT
+756 
-763 DTDAEDI
+763 
-770 DADGETAEDEGADSE
+770 
-785 TAEEAG
+785 
-791 TDDAQDTETDAA
+791 
-803 DAKETDAEPAEE
+803 
-815 ASADKAD
+815 
-822 RKNVSRD
+822 V
-829 AAAKGKKAPGQKN
+829 AKGKKAPGQKK
-842 GKPVRKAG
+842 GKPVRKA

-959 LTDDSVKDMQKAM
+959 LSDDSVKDMQKVM

-1070 ANKKTLGHFF
+1070 ANRKTLGHFF

>member
-1 MDKYEYKVRLQEI
+1 MINWKSIKSGEVYTFHEIWRFNRGRASAVDKYEYKVRLQEI

-140 YTEKWAYELA
+140 YIEKWAYELA

-212 AEETGEVYPEAPEEE
+212 AEEAGEVYPETPEEE

-236 PTKEILMSDPDDIQV
+236 PTKEILTSDPDDIQV

-320 VKEALNQPE
+320 VKEALNQSE

-336 GETSEMTPVSV
+336 GETSEMTPVSA
-347 EDGAS
+347 EESSA
-352 EITEETLE
+352 EITEEPLE
-360 QPMEAEI
+360 QPMEAPVQSGQSTV
-367 LPEEASFDD
+367 PEA
-376 TITAATEEPDEEA
+376 
-389 ASTAAQT
+389 
-396 ASGADETGIAQA
+396 
-408 ASAAGMNAS
+408 
-417 VSVGEENVSAAD
+417 
-429 LNVSASAAENAEAI
+429 
-443 SDVEAP
+443 
-449 AQDGQGTVSE
+449 
-459 TAAPKE
+459 AAPKAE
-465 EIQEEITKEEEPETV
+465 EPQEEELQEEALQEEEEPETV
-480 VLPTREIEEHINAQ
+480 VLPAREIEEHINAQ
-494 PAMKPRIA
+494 PVMKPRIA

-613 QEPGQEDGEDYE
+613 QEPAQEDGEDYE
-625 EPAGQDEFL
+625 EPAEQDEFL
-634 DESYDDYEEPVENAE
+634 DESYDDYEEPVENTE
-649 EYTGEEDAFAE
+649 EYTEEPDTADTEAEGEAAE
-660 EAGEYAEDE
+660 EAVDDAAADIEVEEEPDTADADIEVEEEPDAADTEAEGEAVEE
-669 AFDEDEAGDYVE
+669 AVDDT
-681 PVEAA
+681 AA
-686 EAEEEF
+686 DTEAEEEP
-692 YEEDADTADETDAD
+692 DAADTEAEGEAAEEAVDDAAADTEVEEEPDATDAAAEAVEDDVKDAETDA
-706 DFEDAEND
+706 
-714 FDADDAEAT
+714 
-723 GEGADEEA
+723 
-731 AYETEADAD
+731 
-740 EEAAEDIN
+740 
-748 ADSKANDK
+748 
-756 TAGKAGT
+756 
-763 DTDAEDI
+763 
-770 DADGETAEDEGADSE
+770 
-785 TAEEAG
+785 
-791 TDDAQDTETDAA
+791 
-803 DAKETDAEPAEE
+803 
-815 ASADKAD
+815 
-822 RKNVSRD
+822 V
-829 AAAKGKKAPGQKN
+829 AKGKKAPGQKK
-842 GKPVRKAG
+842 GKPVRKA

-959 LTDDSVKDMQKAM
+959 LSDDSVKDMQKVM

-984 DTKGGAHKLLKKHPE
+984 DTRGGAHKLLKKHPE

-1070 ANKKTLGHFF
+1070 ANRKTLGHFF

>member
-22 YVEAASIADTIDWTR
+22 YVEAASIADTIDWTK

-140 YTEKWAYELA
+140 YIEKWAYELA

-320 VKEALNQPE
+320 VKEALNQSE

-336 GETSEMTPVSV
+336 GETSEMTPVSA
-347 EDGAS
+347 EESSA

-360 QPMEAEI
+360 QPMEAPVQSGQSTV
-367 LPEEASFDD
+367 PEA
-376 TITAATEEPDEEA
+376 
-389 ASTAAQT
+389 
-396 ASGADETGIAQA
+396 
-408 ASAAGMNAS
+408 
-417 VSVGEENVSAAD
+417 
-429 LNVSASAAENAEAI
+429 
-443 SDVEAP
+443 
-449 AQDGQGTVSE
+449 
-459 TAAPKE
+459 AAPKAE
-465 EIQEEITKEEEPETV
+465 EKQEAEEPQEEEPETV
-480 VLPTREIEEHINAQ
+480 VLPTKEIEEHINAQ

-597 KGKTIPA
+597 KGKTIPT

-613 QEPGQEDGEDYE
+613 YEPAQEDGEDYE
-625 EPAGQDEFL
+625 EPAEQDEFL
-634 DESYDDYEEPVENAE
+634 DESYDDYEEPVENTE
-649 EYTGEEDAFAE
+649 EYTEESEAIDA
-660 EAGEYAEDE
+660 DT
-669 AFDEDEAGDYVE
+669 
-681 PVEAA
+681 
-686 EAEEEF
+686 EAEEEV
-692 YEEDADTADETDAD
+692 EAIDADTE
-706 DFEDAEND
+706 
-714 FDADDAEAT
+714 
-723 GEGADEEA
+723 
-731 AYETEADAD
+731 
-740 EEAAEDIN
+740 
-748 ADSKANDK
+748 
-756 TAGKAGT
+756 
-763 DTDAEDI
+763 
-770 DADGETAEDEGADSE
+770 
-785 TAEEAG
+785 AEE
-791 TDDAQDTETDAA
+791 EPDAA
-803 DAKETDAEPAEE
+803 DADTEVEEEPDAADAEAEGEAAEEAVDDTAAEKAGTEEPDAADTEAEEESDATAADTEVGEEADATEAAAEAVEDDVKDAETDA
-815 ASADKAD
+815 
-822 RKNVSRD
+822 VV
-829 AAAKGKKAPGQKN
+829 KGKKAPGQNK
-842 GKPVRKAG
+842 GKPVRKA

-959 LTDDSVKDMQKAM
+959 LSDDSVKDMQKVM

-984 DTKGGAHKLLKKHPE
+984 DTRGGAHKLLKKHPE

-1070 ANKKTLGHFF
+1070 ANRKTLGHFF

>member
-22 YVEAASIADTIDWTR
+22 YVEAASIADTIDWTK

-140 YTEKWAYELA
+140 YIEKWAYELA

-212 AEETGEVYPEAPEEE
+212 AEEAGEVYPETLEEE

-236 PTKEILMSDPDDIQV
+236 PTKEILTSDPDDIQV

-320 VKEALNQPE
+320 VKEALNQSE

-336 GETSEMTPVSV
+336 GETSEMTPVSA
-347 EDGAS
+347 EESSA

-360 QPMEAEI
+360 QPMEAPVQSGQSTV
-367 LPEEASFDD
+367 PEA
-376 TITAATEEPDEEA
+376 
-389 ASTAAQT
+389 
-396 ASGADETGIAQA
+396 
-408 ASAAGMNAS
+408 
-417 VSVGEENVSAAD
+417 
-429 LNVSASAAENAEAI
+429 
-443 SDVEAP
+443 
-449 AQDGQGTVSE
+449 
-459 TAAPKE
+459 AAPKAE
-465 EIQEEITKEEEPETV
+465 EKQEEEPQEEEPQTV
-480 VLPTREIEEHINAQ
+480 VLPAREIEEHINAQ
-494 PAMKPRIA
+494 PVMKPRIA

-597 KGKTIPA
+597 KGKTIPT

-613 QEPGQEDGEDYE
+613 YEPAQEDGENYE
-625 EPAGQDEFL
+625 EPAEQDEFL
-634 DESYDDYEEPVENAE
+634 DESYDDYEEPVENTE
-649 EYTGEEDAFAE
+649 EYTEESEAIDA
-660 EAGEYAEDE
+660 DT
-669 AFDEDEAGDYVE
+669 
-681 PVEAA
+681 
-686 EAEEEF
+686 EAEEEPGAADADIEV
-692 YEEDADTADETDAD
+692 EEEPNAAAADTEVEEEPDTAD
-706 DFEDAEND
+706 
-714 FDADDAEAT
+714 AEA
-723 GEGADEEA
+723 EG
-731 AYETEADAD
+731 
-740 EEAAEDIN
+740 EAAEEAVDDT
-748 ADSKANDK
+748 AAEK
-756 TAGKAGT
+756 TGT
-763 DTDAEDI
+763 
-770 DADGETAEDEGADSE
+770 
-785 TAEEAG
+785 EEP
-791 TDDAQDTETDAA
+791 DAA
-803 DAKETDAEPAEE
+803 DADTEVEEEPDTTDADTEVEEEPDATDAAAEAVEDDVKDAETDA
-815 ASADKAD
+815 
-822 RKNVSRD
+822 VV
-829 AAAKGKKAPGQKN
+829 KGKKAPGQKK
-842 GKPVRKAG
+842 GKPVRKA

-952 IIQKANK
+952 IIQKASK
-959 LTDDSVKDMQKAM
+959 LSDDSVKDMQKVM

-1030 YGMDEMGV
+1030 YGMDEMGI

-1070 ANKKTLGHFF
+1070 ANRKTLGHFF

>member
-22 YVEAASIADTIDWTR
+22 YVEAASIADTIDWTK

-140 YTEKWAYELA
+140 YIEKWAYELA

-212 AEETGEVYPEAPEEE
+212 AEEAGEVYPEAPEEE

-236 PTKEILMSDPDDIQV
+236 PTKEILTSDPDDIQV

-320 VKEALNQPE
+320 VKEALNQSE

-336 GETSEMTPVSV
+336 GETSEMTPVSA
-347 EDGAS
+347 EESSA

-360 QPMEAEI
+360 QPMEAPVQSGQSTV
-367 LPEEASFDD
+367 PEA
-376 TITAATEEPDEEA
+376 
-389 ASTAAQT
+389 
-396 ASGADETGIAQA
+396 
-408 ASAAGMNAS
+408 
-417 VSVGEENVSAAD
+417 
-429 LNVSASAAENAEAI
+429 
-443 SDVEAP
+443 
-449 AQDGQGTVSE
+449 
-459 TAAPKE
+459 AAPKAE
-465 EIQEEITKEEEPETV
+465 EKQEAEEPQEEEPETV
-480 VLPTREIEEHINAQ
+480 VLPAREIEEHINAQ
-494 PAMKPRIA
+494 PVMKPRIA

-597 KGKTIPA
+597 KGKTIPT

-613 QEPGQEDGEDYE
+613 YEPAQEDGENYE
-625 EPAGQDEFL
+625 EPAEQDEFL
-634 DESYDDYEEPVENAE
+634 DESYDDYEEPVENTE
-649 EYTGEEDAFAE
+649 EYTEESEAIDA
-660 EAGEYAEDE
+660 DT
-669 AFDEDEAGDYVE
+669 
-681 PVEAA
+681 
-686 EAEEEF
+686 EAEEEP
-692 YEEDADTADETDAD
+692 
-706 DFEDAEND
+706 
-714 FDADDAEAT
+714 
-723 GEGADEEA
+723 
-731 AYETEADAD
+731 
-740 EEAAEDIN
+740 
-748 ADSKANDK
+748 
-756 TAGKAGT
+756 
-763 DTDAEDI
+763 
-770 DADGETAEDEGADSE
+770 
-785 TAEEAG
+785 
-791 TDDAQDTETDAA
+791 DAA
-803 DAKETDAEPAEE
+803 DADIEEEPDTADAEAEGEAAAEAVDDTAAEKAGTEEPDAADADTEVEEEPDTTDADTEVEEEPDAT
-815 ASADKAD
+815 
-822 RKNVSRD
+822 D
-829 AAAKGKKAPGQKN
+829 AAAEAVEDDVKDAETEAVVKDKKAPGQKK
-842 GKPVRKAG
+842 GKPVRKA

-959 LTDDSVKDMQKAM
+959 LSDDSVKDMQKVM

-984 DTKGGAHKLLKKHPE
+984 DTRGGAHKLLKKHPE

-1070 ANKKTLGHFF
+1070 ANRKTLGHFF

>member
-1 MDKYEYKVRLQEI
+1 
-14 KDLIAKGE
+14 
-22 YVEAASIADTIDWTR
+22 
-37 VKSVMM
+37 
-43 LCTISDLYKIN
+43 
-54 RRLEDARDLL
+54 
-64 LLAYDRYPGGRSIVY
+64 
-79 SLCELF
+79 
-85 IKMGDV
+85 
-91 VQAVEYYKEF
+91 
-101 VQIAPKDT
+101 
-109 GRYILQ
+109 
-115 YKLYEAQDVS
+115 
-125 IEERIEVLKELKSKE
+125 
-140 YTEKWAYELA
+140 
-150 YLYHR
+150 
-155 IGLATKCVEE
+155 
-165 CDELILWFGE
+165 
-175 GRYVMKAME
+175 
-184 LKMLHEPLTPSQEE
+184 
-198 KYAEMKGEIVRQKA
+198 
-212 AEETGEVYPEAPEEE
+212 
-227 KPEEEVDES
+227 
-236 PTKEILMSDPDDIQV
+236 
-251 KVMNVGQY
+251 
-259 DTINMQKELAANMK
+259 
-273 ELWDQKTD
+273 
-281 KEPEA
+281 
-286 EGDTDLQETK
+286 
-296 RLDSLADAL
+296 
-305 EDFTMAETKVIETDA
+305 
-320 VKEALNQPE
+320 
-329 EQGEVFF
+329 
-336 GETSEMTPVSV
+336 
-347 EDGAS
+347 
-352 EITEETLE
+352 
-360 QPMEAEI
+360 
-367 LPEEASFDD
+367 
-376 TITAATEEPDEEA
+376 
-389 ASTAAQT
+389 
-396 ASGADETGIAQA
+396 
-408 ASAAGMNAS
+408 
-417 VSVGEENVSAAD
+417 
-429 LNVSASAAENAEAI
+429 
-443 SDVEAP
+443 
-449 AQDGQGTVSE
+449 
-459 TAAPKE
+459 
-465 EIQEEITKEEEPETV
+465 
-480 VLPTREIEEHINAQ
+480 
-494 PAMKPRIA
+494 MKPRIA

-613 QEPGQEDGEDYE
+613 QEPAQEDGENYE
-625 EPAGQDEFL
+625 ELAEQDEFL
-634 DESYDDYEEPVENAE
+634 DDSYDDYEEPVENTE
-649 EYTGEEDAFAE
+649 EYTEESEAIAADIEVEEEPDTADTEAEGEAAE
-660 EAGEYAEDE
+660 EAVDDAAADTEEE
-669 AFDEDEAGDYVE
+669 EE
-681 PVEAA
+681 PDATDAAA
-686 EAEEEF
+686 EAV
-692 YEEDADTADETDAD
+692 EDDVKDAETDA
-706 DFEDAEND
+706 
-714 FDADDAEAT
+714 
-723 GEGADEEA
+723 
-731 AYETEADAD
+731 
-740 EEAAEDIN
+740 
-748 ADSKANDK
+748 
-756 TAGKAGT
+756 
-763 DTDAEDI
+763 
-770 DADGETAEDEGADSE
+770 
-785 TAEEAG
+785 
-791 TDDAQDTETDAA
+791 
-803 DAKETDAEPAEE
+803 
-815 ASADKAD
+815 
-822 RKNVSRD
+822 V
-829 AAAKGKKAPGQKN
+829 AKGKKAPGQKK
-842 GKPVRKAG
+842 GKSVRKA

-959 LTDDSVKDMQKAM
+959 LSDDSVKDMQKVM

-1070 ANKKTLGHFF
+1070 ANRKTLGHFF

>member
-22 YVEAASIADTIDWTR
+22 YVEAASIADTIDWTK

-140 YTEKWAYELA
+140 YIEKWAYELA

-212 AEETGEVYPEAPEEE
+212 AEEAGEVYPEAPEEE

-236 PTKEILMSDPDDIQV
+236 PTKEILTSDPDDIQV

-320 VKEALNQPE
+320 VKEALNQSE

-336 GETSEMTPVSV
+336 GETSEMTPVSA
-347 EDGAS
+347 EESSA

-360 QPMEAEI
+360 QPMEAPVQSGQSTV
-367 LPEEASFDD
+367 PEA
-376 TITAATEEPDEEA
+376 
-389 ASTAAQT
+389 
-396 ASGADETGIAQA
+396 
-408 ASAAGMNAS
+408 
-417 VSVGEENVSAAD
+417 
-429 LNVSASAAENAEAI
+429 
-443 SDVEAP
+443 
-449 AQDGQGTVSE
+449 
-459 TAAPKE
+459 AAPKAE
-465 EIQEEITKEEEPETV
+465 EKQEAEEPQEEEPETV
-480 VLPTREIEEHINAQ
+480 VLPAREIEEHINAQ
-494 PAMKPRIA
+494 PVMKPRIA

-597 KGKTIPA
+597 KGKTIPT

-613 QEPGQEDGEDYE
+613 QEPAQEDGEDYE
-625 EPAGQDEFL
+625 DSAEQDEFL
-634 DESYDDYEEPVENAE
+634 DESYDDYEEPVENTE
-649 EYTGEEDAFAE
+649 EYTEESEAIDA
-660 EAGEYAEDE
+660 DT
-669 AFDEDEAGDYVE
+669 
-681 PVEAA
+681 
-686 EAEEEF
+686 EAEEEV
-692 YEEDADTADETDAD
+692 EAIDADTE
-706 DFEDAEND
+706 
-714 FDADDAEAT
+714 
-723 GEGADEEA
+723 
-731 AYETEADAD
+731 
-740 EEAAEDIN
+740 
-748 ADSKANDK
+748 
-756 TAGKAGT
+756 
-763 DTDAEDI
+763 
-770 DADGETAEDEGADSE
+770 
-785 TAEEAG
+785 AEE
-791 TDDAQDTETDAA
+791 EPDAA
-803 DAKETDAEPAEE
+803 DADTEVEEEPDAADAEAEGEEAEETVDDTAAEKAGTEEPDAADADTEVEEEPDTTDAGTEAEEEADATEAAAEAVEDDVKDAETD
-815 ASADKAD
+815 
-822 RKNVSRD
+822 
-829 AAAKGKKAPGQKN
+829 AKGKKAPGQKK
-842 GKPVRKAG
+842 GKPVRKA

-959 LTDDSVKDMQKAM
+959 LSDDSVKDMQKVM

-984 DTKGGAHKLLKKHPE
+984 DTRGGAHKLLKKHPE

-1070 ANKKTLGHFF
+1070 ANRKTLGHFF

>member
-22 YVEAASIADTIDWTR
+22 YVEAASIADTIDWTK

-140 YTEKWAYELA
+140 YIEKWAYELA

-212 AEETGEVYPEAPEEE
+212 AEEAGEVYPETPEEE

-236 PTKEILMSDPDDIQV
+236 PTKEILTSDPDDIQV

-320 VKEALNQPE
+320 VKEALNQSE

-336 GETSEMTPVSV
+336 GETSEMTPVSA
-347 EDGAS
+347 EESSA

-360 QPMEAEI
+360 QPMEAPVQSGQSTV
-367 LPEEASFDD
+367 PEA
-376 TITAATEEPDEEA
+376 
-389 ASTAAQT
+389 
-396 ASGADETGIAQA
+396 
-408 ASAAGMNAS
+408 
-417 VSVGEENVSAAD
+417 
-429 LNVSASAAENAEAI
+429 
-443 SDVEAP
+443 
-449 AQDGQGTVSE
+449 
-459 TAAPKE
+459 AAPKAE
-465 EIQEEITKEEEPETV
+465 EKQEAEEPQEEEPETV
-480 VLPTREIEEHINAQ
+480 VLPAREIEEHINAQ
-494 PAMKPRIA
+494 PVMKPRIA

-597 KGKTIPA
+597 KGKTIPT

-613 QEPGQEDGEDYE
+613 YEPAQEDGENYE
-625 EPAGQDEFL
+625 EPAEQDEFL
-634 DESYDDYEEPVENAE
+634 DESYDDYEEPVENTE
-649 EYTGEEDAFAE
+649 EYTEESEAIDA
-660 EAGEYAEDE
+660 DT
-669 AFDEDEAGDYVE
+669 
-681 PVEAA
+681 
-686 EAEEEF
+686 EAEEEP
-692 YEEDADTADETDAD
+692 
-706 DFEDAEND
+706 
-714 FDADDAEAT
+714 
-723 GEGADEEA
+723 
-731 AYETEADAD
+731 
-740 EEAAEDIN
+740 
-748 ADSKANDK
+748 
-756 TAGKAGT
+756 
-763 DTDAEDI
+763 
-770 DADGETAEDEGADSE
+770 
-785 TAEEAG
+785 
-791 TDDAQDTETDAA
+791 DAA
-803 DAKETDAEPAEE
+803 DADIEVEEEPNAADADTEVEEEPDTADAEAEGEAAEEAVDDTAAEKAGTEEPDATDADIEVEEEPDTTDAAAEAVEDDVKDAETDA
-815 ASADKAD
+815 
-822 RKNVSRD
+822 VV
-829 AAAKGKKAPGQKN
+829 KGKKAPGQKK
-842 GKPVRKAG
+842 GKPVRKA

-902 MDTLTLAKKLMKEV
+902 MDTLTLAKKLMREV

-952 IIQKANK
+952 IIQKASK
-959 LTDDSVKDMQKAM
+959 LSDDSVKDMQKVM

-984 DTKGGAHKLLKKHPE
+984 DTRGGAHKLLKKHPE

-1070 ANKKTLGHFF
+1070 ANRKTLGHFF

>member
-22 YVEAASIADTIDWTR
+22 YVEAASIADTIDWTK

-140 YTEKWAYELA
+140 YIEKWAYELA

-281 KEPEA
+281 KEPET

-320 VKEALNQPE
+320 VKEALNQSE

-336 GETSEMTPVSV
+336 GETSEMTPVSA
-347 EDGAS
+347 EESSA

-367 LPEEASFDD
+367 LPKEASFDD
-376 TITAATEEPDEEA
+376 NITAATEEPE
-389 ASTAAQT
+389 Q
-396 ASGADETGIAQA
+396 
-408 ASAAGMNAS
+408 
-417 VSVGEENVSAAD
+417 V
-429 LNVSASAAENAEAI
+429 
-443 SDVEAP
+443 
-449 AQDGQGTVSE
+449 GQGTASE
-459 TAAPKE
+459 TTAPKAE
-465 EIQEEITKEEEPETV
+465 EIREEITEEEEPETV
-480 VLPTREIEEHINAQ
+480 VLPTKEIEEHINAQ

-597 KGKTIPA
+597 KGKTIPT

-613 QEPGQEDGEDYE
+613 YEPAQEDGEDYE
-625 EPAGQDEFL
+625 EPAEQDEFL
-634 DESYDDYEEPVENAE
+634 DESYDDYEEPVENTE
-649 EYTGEEDAFAE
+649 EYTEES
-660 EAGEYAEDE
+660 EAI
-669 AFDEDEAGDYVE
+669 
-681 PVEAA
+681 AA
-686 EAEEEF
+686 DTEAEEEADAT
-692 YEEDADTADETDAD
+692 DADTEV
-706 DFEDAEND
+706 
-714 FDADDAEAT
+714 
-723 GEGADEEA
+723 GE
-731 AYETEADAD
+731 EADAT
-740 EEAAEDIN
+740 EAAAEAVED
-748 ADSKANDK
+748 DVK
-756 TAGKAGT
+756 
-763 DTDAEDI
+763 DAE
-770 DADGETAEDEGADSE
+770 
-785 TAEEAG
+785 
-791 TDDAQDTETDAA
+791 TD
-803 DAKETDAEPAEE
+803 
-815 ASADKAD
+815 
-822 RKNVSRD
+822 
-829 AAAKGKKAPGQKN
+829 AKGKKAPGQKK
-842 GKPVRKAG
+842 GKPVRKA

-959 LTDDSVKDMQKAM
+959 LSDDSVKDMQKVM

-984 DTKGGAHKLLKKHPE
+984 DTRGGAHKLLKKHPE

-1070 ANKKTLGHFF
+1070 ANRKTLGHFF

>member
-22 YVEAASIADTIDWTR
+22 YVEAASIADTIDWTK

-140 YTEKWAYELA
+140 YIEKWAYELA

-212 AEETGEVYPEAPEEE
+212 AEEAGEVYPEAPEEE

-236 PTKEILMSDPDDIQV
+236 PTKEILTSDPDDIQV

-320 VKEALNQPE
+320 VKEALNQSE

-336 GETSEMTPVSV
+336 GETSEMTPVSA
-347 EDGAS
+347 EESSA

-360 QPMEAEI
+360 QPMEA
-367 LPEEASFDD
+367 
-376 TITAATEEPDEEA
+376 
-389 ASTAAQT
+389 
-396 ASGADETGIAQA
+396 
-408 ASAAGMNAS
+408 
-417 VSVGEENVSAAD
+417 
-429 LNVSASAAENAEAI
+429 
-443 SDVEAP
+443 P
-449 AQDGQGTVSE
+449 AQSGQSTVPE
-459 TAAPKE
+459 AAAPKAE
-465 EIQEEITKEEEPETV
+465 EKQEEEPQEEEPQTV
-480 VLPTREIEEHINAQ
+480 VLPAREIEEHINAQ
-494 PAMKPRIA
+494 PVMKPRIA

-597 KGKTIPA
+597 KGKTIPT

-613 QEPGQEDGEDYE
+613 YEPAQEDGENYE
-625 EPAGQDEFL
+625 EPAEQDEFL
-634 DESYDDYEEPVENAE
+634 DESYDDYEEPVENTE
-649 EYTGEEDAFAE
+649 EYTEESEAIDA
-660 EAGEYAEDE
+660 DT
-669 AFDEDEAGDYVE
+669 
-681 PVEAA
+681 
-686 EAEEEF
+686 EAEEEPGAADADIEV
-692 YEEDADTADETDAD
+692 EEEPNAADADTEVEEEPDTA
-706 DFEDAEND
+706 
-714 FDADDAEAT
+714 DAEA
-723 GEGADEEA
+723 EG
-731 AYETEADAD
+731 
-740 EEAAEDIN
+740 EAAEEAVDDT
-748 ADSKANDK
+748 AAEK
-756 TAGKAGT
+756 TGT
-763 DTDAEDI
+763 
-770 DADGETAEDEGADSE
+770 
-785 TAEEAG
+785 EEP
-791 TDDAQDTETDAA
+791 DAA
-803 DAKETDAEPAEE
+803 DADTEVEEEPDTTDADTEVEEEPDATDAAAEAVEDDVKDAETDA
-815 ASADKAD
+815 
-822 RKNVSRD
+822 VV
-829 AAAKGKKAPGQKN
+829 KGKKAPGQKK
-842 GKPVRKAG
+842 GKPIRKA

-952 IIQKANK
+952 IIQKASK
-959 LTDDSVKDMQKAM
+959 LSDDSVKDMQKVM

-1030 YGMDEMGV
+1030 YGMDEMGI

-1070 ANKKTLGHFF
+1070 ANRKTLGHFF

>member
-22 YVEAASIADTIDWTR
+22 YVEAASIADTIDWTK

-140 YTEKWAYELA
+140 YIEKWAYELA

-212 AEETGEVYPEAPEEE
+212 AEEAGEVYPETPEEE

-236 PTKEILMSDPDDIQV
+236 PTKEILTSDPDDIQV

-320 VKEALNQPE
+320 VKEALNQSE

-336 GETSEMTPVSV
+336 GETSEMTPVSA
-347 EDGAS
+347 EESSA

-360 QPMEAEI
+360 QPMEAPVQSGQSTV
-367 LPEEASFDD
+367 PEA
-376 TITAATEEPDEEA
+376 
-389 ASTAAQT
+389 
-396 ASGADETGIAQA
+396 
-408 ASAAGMNAS
+408 
-417 VSVGEENVSAAD
+417 
-429 LNVSASAAENAEAI
+429 
-443 SDVEAP
+443 
-449 AQDGQGTVSE
+449 
-459 TAAPKE
+459 AAPKAE
-465 EIQEEITKEEEPETV
+465 EKQEAEEPQEEEPETV
-480 VLPTREIEEHINAQ
+480 VLPTKEIEEHINAQ

-597 KGKTIPA
+597 KGKTIPT

-613 QEPGQEDGEDYE
+613 YEPAQEDGEDYE
-625 EPAGQDEFL
+625 EPAEQDEFL
-634 DESYDDYEEPVENAE
+634 DESYDDYEEPVENTE
-649 EYTGEEDAFAE
+649 EYTEES
-660 EAGEYAEDE
+660 EAI
-669 AFDEDEAGDYVE
+669 
-681 PVEAA
+681 AA
-686 EAEEEF
+686 DTEAEEE
-692 YEEDADTADETDAD
+692 A
-706 DFEDAEND
+706 
-714 FDADDAEAT
+714 
-723 GEGADEEA
+723 
-731 AYETEADAD
+731 
-740 EEAAEDIN
+740 
-748 ADSKANDK
+748 
-756 TAGKAGT
+756 
-763 DTDAEDI
+763 
-770 DADGETAEDEGADSE
+770 
-785 TAEEAG
+785 
-791 TDDAQDTETDAA
+791 DAA
-803 DAKETDAEPAEE
+803 DADIEVEEEPDAADADIEVEEEPDAADAEAEGEAAEE
-815 ASADKAD
+815 AVDDTAAEK
-822 RKNVSRD
+822 VGTEEPD
-829 AAAKGKKAPGQKN
+829 AADTEAEEEPDATDADTEVGEEADATEAAAEAAKDDVKDAETDAKGKKAPGQKK
-842 GKPVRKAG
+842 GKPVRKA

-902 MDTLTLAKKLMKEV
+902 MDTLTLAKKLMREV

-959 LTDDSVKDMQKAM
+959 LSDDSIKDMQKVM

-984 DTKGGAHKLLKKHPE
+984 DTRGGAHKLLKKHPE

-1070 ANKKTLGHFF
+1070 ANRKTLGHFF

>member
-22 YVEAASIADTIDWTR
+22 YVEAASIADTIDWTK
-37 VKSVMM
+37 VKSIMM

-140 YTEKWAYELA
+140 YIEKWAYELA

-212 AEETGEVYPEAPEEE
+212 AEEAGEVYPETPEEE

-236 PTKEILMSDPDDIQV
+236 PTKEILTSDPDDIQV

-320 VKEALNQPE
+320 VKEALNQSE

-336 GETSEMTPVSV
+336 GETSEMTPVSA
-347 EDGAS
+347 EESSA

-367 LPEEASFDD
+367 LPKEASFDD
-376 TITAATEEPDEEA
+376 NITAATEEPE
-389 ASTAAQT
+389 Q
-396 ASGADETGIAQA
+396 
-408 ASAAGMNAS
+408 
-417 VSVGEENVSAAD
+417 V
-429 LNVSASAAENAEAI
+429 
-443 SDVEAP
+443 
-449 AQDGQGTVSE
+449 GQGTASE
-459 TAAPKE
+459 TTAPKAE
-465 EIQEEITKEEEPETV
+465 EIREEITEEEEPETV
-480 VLPTREIEEHINAQ
+480 VLPTKEIEEHINAQ

-597 KGKTIPA
+597 KGKTIPT

-613 QEPGQEDGEDYE
+613 YEPAQEDGEDYE
-625 EPAGQDEFL
+625 EPAEQDEFL
-634 DESYDDYEEPVENAE
+634 DESYDDYEEPVENTE
-649 EYTGEEDAFAE
+649 EYTEES
-660 EAGEYAEDE
+660 EAI
-669 AFDEDEAGDYVE
+669 
-681 PVEAA
+681 AA
-686 EAEEEF
+686 DTEAEEE
-692 YEEDADTADETDAD
+692 A
-706 DFEDAEND
+706 
-714 FDADDAEAT
+714 
-723 GEGADEEA
+723 
-731 AYETEADAD
+731 
-740 EEAAEDIN
+740 
-748 ADSKANDK
+748 
-756 TAGKAGT
+756 
-763 DTDAEDI
+763 
-770 DADGETAEDEGADSE
+770 
-785 TAEEAG
+785 
-791 TDDAQDTETDAA
+791 DAA
-803 DAKETDAEPAEE
+803 DADIEVEEEPDAADADIEVEEEPDAADAEAEGEAAEE
-815 ASADKAD
+815 AVDDTAAEKAGTEEP
-822 RKNVSRD
+822 D
-829 AAAKGKKAPGQKN
+829 AADTEAEEEPDATDADTEVGEEADATEAAAEAAKDDVKDAETDAKGKKAPGQKK
-842 GKPVRKAG
+842 GKPVRKA

-959 LTDDSVKDMQKAM
+959 LSDDSVKDMQKVM

-1070 ANKKTLGHFF
+1070 ANRKTLGHFF

>member
-140 YTEKWAYELA
+140 YIEKWAYELA

-212 AEETGEVYPEAPEEE
+212 AEEAGEVYPETPEEE

-236 PTKEILMSDPDDIQV
+236 PTKEILTSDPDDIQV

-296 RLDSLADAL
+296 RLDSLEDAL

-320 VKEALNQPE
+320 VKEALNQSE

-336 GETSEMTPVSV
+336 GETSEMTPVSA
-347 EDGAS
+347 EESSA

-360 QPMEAEI
+360 QPMEAPVQSGQSTV
-367 LPEEASFDD
+367 PEA
-376 TITAATEEPDEEA
+376 
-389 ASTAAQT
+389 
-396 ASGADETGIAQA
+396 
-408 ASAAGMNAS
+408 
-417 VSVGEENVSAAD
+417 
-429 LNVSASAAENAEAI
+429 
-443 SDVEAP
+443 
-449 AQDGQGTVSE
+449 
-459 TAAPKE
+459 AAPKAE
-465 EIQEEITKEEEPETV
+465 EPQEEELQEEEPQEEEPETV
-480 VLPTREIEEHINAQ
+480 VLPAREIEEHINAQ
-494 PAMKPRIA
+494 PVMKPRIA

-613 QEPGQEDGEDYE
+613 HEPAQEDGENYE
-625 EPAGQDEFL
+625 ELAEQDEFL
-634 DESYDDYEEPVENAE
+634 DESYDDYEEPVENTE
-649 EYTGEEDAFAE
+649 EYTEEPDAIA
-660 EAGEYAEDE
+660 AGS
-669 AFDEDEAGDYVE
+669 
-681 PVEAA
+681 
-686 EAEEEF
+686 EAEEEP
-692 YEEDADTADETDAD
+692 
-706 DFEDAEND
+706 
-714 FDADDAEAT
+714 
-723 GEGADEEA
+723 
-731 AYETEADAD
+731 
-740 EEAAEDIN
+740 
-748 ADSKANDK
+748 
-756 TAGKAGT
+756 
-763 DTDAEDI
+763 
-770 DADGETAEDEGADSE
+770 
-785 TAEEAG
+785 
-791 TDDAQDTETDAA
+791 DAA
-803 DAKETDAEPAEE
+803 DAEAEGEAVEEAVDDADADIEVEEEPDAADTEAEGEVAEEAVDDAAADTEVEEEPDATEAAAEAVEDDVKDAETDA
-815 ASADKAD
+815 
-822 RKNVSRD
+822 V
-829 AAAKGKKAPGQKN
+829 AKGKKAPGQKK
-842 GKPVRKAG
+842 GKPVRKA

-959 LTDDSVKDMQKAM
+959 LSDDSVKDMQKVM

-984 DTKGGAHKLLKKHPE
+984 DTRGGAHKLLKKHPE

-1070 ANKKTLGHFF
+1070 ANRKTLGHFF

>member
-22 YVEAASIADTIDWTR
+22 YVEAASIADTIDWTK

-140 YTEKWAYELA
+140 YIEKWAYELA

-212 AEETGEVYPEAPEEE
+212 AEEAGEVYPEAPEEE

-236 PTKEILMSDPDDIQV
+236 PTKEILTSDPDDIQV

-286 EGDTDLQETK
+286 EGNTDLQETK

-320 VKEALNQPE
+320 VKKALNQSE

-336 GETSEMTPVSV
+336 GETSEMTPVSA
-347 EDGAS
+347 EESSA

-367 LPEEASFDD
+367 LPKEASFDD
-376 TITAATEEPDEEA
+376 NITAATEEPE
-389 ASTAAQT
+389 Q
-396 ASGADETGIAQA
+396 
-408 ASAAGMNAS
+408 
-417 VSVGEENVSAAD
+417 V
-429 LNVSASAAENAEAI
+429 
-443 SDVEAP
+443 
-449 AQDGQGTVSE
+449 GQGTASE
-459 TAAPKE
+459 TTAPKAE
-465 EIQEEITKEEEPETV
+465 EIREEITEEEEPETV
-480 VLPTREIEEHINAQ
+480 VLPTKEIEEHINAQ

-597 KGKTIPA
+597 KGKTIPT

-613 QEPGQEDGEDYE
+613 YEPAQEDGENYE
-625 EPAGQDEFL
+625 ELAEQDEFL
-634 DESYDDYEEPVENAE
+634 DESYDDYEEPVENTE
-649 EYTGEEDAFAE
+649 EYTEES
-660 EAGEYAEDE
+660 EAI
-669 AFDEDEAGDYVE
+669 
-681 PVEAA
+681 AA
-686 EAEEEF
+686 DTEAEEEPNAAAADIEV
-692 YEEDADTADETDAD
+692 EEEP
-706 DFEDAEND
+706 
-714 FDADDAEAT
+714 
-723 GEGADEEA
+723 
-731 AYETEADAD
+731 
-740 EEAAEDIN
+740 
-748 ADSKANDK
+748 
-756 TAGKAGT
+756 
-763 DTDAEDI
+763 
-770 DADGETAEDEGADSE
+770 
-785 TAEEAG
+785 
-791 TDDAQDTETDAA
+791 DAA
-803 DAKETDAEPAEE
+803 DADTEVGEEPDAADAEAEGEAAEE
-815 ASADKAD
+815 AVDDTAAEKAGTEEP
-822 RKNVSRD
+822 D
-829 AAAKGKKAPGQKN
+829 AADTEAEEESDTAAADNEVEEEADATEAAAEAVEDDVKDAETDAKGKKAPGQKK
-842 GKPVRKAG
+842 GKPVRKA

-959 LTDDSVKDMQKAM
+959 LSDDSVKDMQKVM

-984 DTKGGAHKLLKKHPE
+984 DTRGGAHKLLKKHPE

-1070 ANKKTLGHFF
+1070 ANRKTLGHFF

>member
-22 YVEAASIADTIDWTR
+22 YVEAASIADTIDWTK

-140 YTEKWAYELA
+140 YIEKWAYELA

-212 AEETGEVYPEAPEEE
+212 AEEAGEVYPETPEEE

-236 PTKEILMSDPDDIQV
+236 PTKEILTSDPDDIQV

-320 VKEALNQPE
+320 VKEALNQSE

-336 GETSEMTPVSV
+336 GETSEMTPVSA
-347 EDGAS
+347 EESSA

-360 QPMEAEI
+360 QPMEAPVQSGQNTV
-367 LPEEASFDD
+367 PEA
-376 TITAATEEPDEEA
+376 
-389 ASTAAQT
+389 
-396 ASGADETGIAQA
+396 
-408 ASAAGMNAS
+408 
-417 VSVGEENVSAAD
+417 
-429 LNVSASAAENAEAI
+429 
-443 SDVEAP
+443 
-449 AQDGQGTVSE
+449 
-459 TAAPKE
+459 AAPKAE
-465 EIQEEITKEEEPETV
+465 EKQEEEPQEEEPETV
-480 VLPTREIEEHINAQ
+480 VLPAREIEEHINAQ
-494 PAMKPRIA
+494 PVMKPRIA

-597 KGKTIPA
+597 KGKTIPT

-613 QEPGQEDGEDYE
+613 YEPAQEDGEDYE
-625 EPAGQDEFL
+625 EPAEQDEFL
-634 DESYDDYEEPVENAE
+634 DESYDDYEEPVENTE
-649 EYTGEEDAFAE
+649 EYTEES
-660 EAGEYAEDE
+660 EAI
-669 AFDEDEAGDYVE
+669 
-681 PVEAA
+681 AA
-686 EAEEEF
+686 DTEAEEEP
-692 YEEDADTADETDAD
+692 
-706 DFEDAEND
+706 
-714 FDADDAEAT
+714 
-723 GEGADEEA
+723 
-731 AYETEADAD
+731 
-740 EEAAEDIN
+740 
-748 ADSKANDK
+748 
-756 TAGKAGT
+756 
-763 DTDAEDI
+763 
-770 DADGETAEDEGADSE
+770 
-785 TAEEAG
+785 
-791 TDDAQDTETDAA
+791 DAA
-803 DAKETDAEPAEE
+803 DADIEVEEEPNAADADTEVEEEPDTADAEAEGEAAEEAVDDTAAEKAGTEEPDATDADIEAGEEPDTADADTEAEEESDTTDAAAEAVEDDVKDAETDA
-815 ASADKAD
+815 
-822 RKNVSRD
+822 VV
-829 AAAKGKKAPGQKN
+829 KGKKAPGQKK
-842 GKPVRKAG
+842 GKPVRKA

-959 LTDDSVKDMQKAM
+959 LSDDSVKDMQKVM

-984 DTKGGAHKLLKKHPE
+984 DTRGGAHKLLKKHPE

-1070 ANKKTLGHFF
+1070 ANRKTLGHFF

>member
-22 YVEAASIADTIDWTR
+22 YVEAASIADTIDWRR

-140 YTEKWAYELA
+140 YIEKWAYELA

-212 AEETGEVYPEAPEEE
+212 AEEAGEVYPETPEEE

-236 PTKEILMSDPDDIQV
+236 PTKEILTSDPDDIQV

-320 VKEALNQPE
+320 VKEALNQSE

-336 GETSEMTPVSV
+336 GETSEMTPVSA
-347 EDGAS
+347 EESSA

-360 QPMEAEI
+360 QPMEAPVQSGQSTV
-367 LPEEASFDD
+367 PEA
-376 TITAATEEPDEEA
+376 
-389 ASTAAQT
+389 
-396 ASGADETGIAQA
+396 
-408 ASAAGMNAS
+408 
-417 VSVGEENVSAAD
+417 
-429 LNVSASAAENAEAI
+429 
-443 SDVEAP
+443 
-449 AQDGQGTVSE
+449 
-459 TAAPKE
+459 AAPKAE
-465 EIQEEITKEEEPETV
+465 EKQEAEEPQEEEPETV
-480 VLPTREIEEHINAQ
+480 VLPAREIEEHINAQ
-494 PAMKPRIA
+494 PVMKPRIA

-597 KGKTIPA
+597 KGKTIPT

-613 QEPGQEDGEDYE
+613 YEPAQEDGENYE
-625 EPAGQDEFL
+625 EPAEQDEFL
-634 DESYDDYEEPVENAE
+634 DESYDDYEEPVENTE
-649 EYTGEEDAFAE
+649 EYTEESEAIDA
-660 EAGEYAEDE
+660 DT
-669 AFDEDEAGDYVE
+669 
-681 PVEAA
+681 
-686 EAEEEF
+686 EAEEEP
-692 YEEDADTADETDAD
+692 
-706 DFEDAEND
+706 
-714 FDADDAEAT
+714 
-723 GEGADEEA
+723 
-731 AYETEADAD
+731 
-740 EEAAEDIN
+740 
-748 ADSKANDK
+748 
-756 TAGKAGT
+756 
-763 DTDAEDI
+763 
-770 DADGETAEDEGADSE
+770 
-785 TAEEAG
+785 
-791 TDDAQDTETDAA
+791 DAA
-803 DAKETDAEPAEE
+803 DADIEVEEEPNAADADTEVEEEPDTADAEAEGEAAEE
-815 ASADKAD
+815 AVDDTAAEKAGTEEP
-822 RKNVSRD
+822 D
-829 AAAKGKKAPGQKN
+829 AADTEAEEEPDATDADTEVGEEADATEAAAEAAKDDVKDAETDAKGKKAPGQKK
-842 GKPVRKAG
+842 GKPVRKA

-902 MDTLTLAKKLMKEV
+902 MDTLTLAKKLMREV

-952 IIQKANK
+952 IIQKASK
-959 LTDDSVKDMQKAM
+959 LSDDSVKDMQKVM

-984 DTKGGAHKLLKKHPE
+984 DTRGGAHKLLKKHPE

-1070 ANKKTLGHFF
+1070 ANRKTLGHFF

>member
-22 YVEAASIADTIDWTR
+22 YVEAASIADTIDWTK

-140 YTEKWAYELA
+140 YIEKWAYELA

-184 LKMLHEPLTPSQEE
+184 LKMLHEPLTPSQQE

-212 AEETGEVYPEAPEEE
+212 AEEAGEVYPEAPEEE

-236 PTKEILMSDPDDIQV
+236 PTKEILTSDPDDIQV

-320 VKEALNQPE
+320 VKEALNQSE

-336 GETSEMTPVSV
+336 GETSEMTPVSA
-347 EDGAS
+347 EESSA

-360 QPMEAEI
+360 QPMEA
-367 LPEEASFDD
+367 PVQSGQS
-376 TITAATEEPDEEA
+376 TVPEA
-389 ASTAAQT
+389 AVPKA
-396 ASGADETGIAQA
+396 
-408 ASAAGMNAS
+408 
-417 VSVGEENVSAAD
+417 EEK
-429 LNVSASAAENAEAI
+429 
-443 SDVEAP
+443 
-449 AQDGQGTVSE
+449 Q
-459 TAAPKE
+459 
-465 EIQEEITKEEEPETV
+465 EEEPQEEEPQTV
-480 VLPTREIEEHINAQ
+480 VLPAREIEEHINAQ
-494 PAMKPRIA
+494 PVMKPRIA

-597 KGKTIPA
+597 KGKTIPT

-613 QEPGQEDGEDYE
+613 YEPTQEDGEDYE
-625 EPAGQDEFL
+625 EPAEQDEFL
-634 DESYDDYEEPVENAE
+634 DESYDDYEEPVENTE
-649 EYTGEEDAFAE
+649 EYTEESEAIDA
-660 EAGEYAEDE
+660 DT
-669 AFDEDEAGDYVE
+669 
-681 PVEAA
+681 
-686 EAEEEF
+686 EAEEEP
-692 YEEDADTADETDAD
+692 
-706 DFEDAEND
+706 
-714 FDADDAEAT
+714 
-723 GEGADEEA
+723 
-731 AYETEADAD
+731 
-740 EEAAEDIN
+740 
-748 ADSKANDK
+748 
-756 TAGKAGT
+756 
-763 DTDAEDI
+763 
-770 DADGETAEDEGADSE
+770 
-785 TAEEAG
+785 
-791 TDDAQDTETDAA
+791 DAA
-803 DAKETDAEPAEE
+803 DADIEVEEEPDAADADTEVEEEPDTAEAEAEGEAAEE
-815 ASADKAD
+815 AVDDTAAEKAGTEEP
-822 RKNVSRD
+822 D
-829 AAAKGKKAPGQKN
+829 AADADTEVEEEPDTTDADTEVGEEADATEAAAEAVEDDVKDAETDAKGKKAPGQKK
-842 GKPVRKAG
+842 GKPVRKA

-952 IIQKANK
+952 IIQKASK
-959 LTDDSVKDMQKAM
+959 LSDDSVKDMQKVM

-984 DTKGGAHKLLKKHPE
+984 DTRGGAHKLLKKHPE

-1070 ANKKTLGHFF
+1070 ANRKTLGHFF